1 MQSIQFKRTNVSGK
15 KPTPEQLQVGE
26 VAINLKDHVIFTK
39 DRDHEV
45 VQISVSPE
53 THAALESKVDANK
66 QELDSTIAVNDR
78 NIHAKV
84 DEIKQTTDATIAAN
98 HAEINNK
105 VDVIKRETDA
115 TIEANKNK
123 AASDLAGV
131 KAELSDTINANKN
144 AAAVATQELD
154 TRINK
159 KVDDI
164 KSRTDATIA
173 SNDKAINDK
182 VDLIKTETDRTIA
195 ANKVYAENQLT
206 DTYNNLTGVIA
217 ANKQE
222 AADNVAALTRDVEAK
237 NSAIH
242 SKVDNNKSYTDSEL
256 ARLESRIDAADGS
269 SDGKYIKKHV
279 NTYTDGYLLSKTAN
293 YFDDPSARNLDYF
306 GAFRMNDLAGHIA
319 MILHVP
325 HPSGVNHARGF
336 EFNYGS
342 NPVPTVKTYGY
353 DELGNLSYSHRM
365 YHEGDKPTPAEIGVY
380 SKAEID
386 RLFQK
391 TLNFGI
397 EGGWFKLGTLTMP
410 QQHGRT
416 AKIRLVGGNGYN
428 VGMNGQANIIELV
441 IRCGNNSPKGVVFNA
456 YYSIWYHEQHFCA
469 IPTDGDN
476 YDLYAY
482 YGAHTGF
489 VLAEYQV
496 SSGGVSL
503 NLLDTPEYL
512 GGEKPVA
519 DEIFDALNISSF
531 NNFSN
536 RGTLNFAGNHQGQY
550 DIEHLNEQPTN
561 AKKMLRRF
569 RSSAPATIWHETVD
583 DNAYRLAT
591 GYEDTNQELLLTAT
605 SGLHVKKLTLDGG
618 VTGNSGIDI
627 RRGPNESS
635 HFNFMDYR
643 TGQDVRNGWF
653 GFGDGQTKDFIWWND
668 NGQNS
673 INLIENGELH
683 ITGGKGQKIVM
694 NSEVALSENARLAVK
709 GGNYGLI
716 LRNDGSSFHI
726 LTTDLKDSFGSW
738 NNRRPFSYDFADGGL
753 YLGGTETAR
762 CLHLGIDGS
771 TRLEDNLFF
780 KAGSRQSMDYL
791 EFVHWGASN
800 VGRNNVLSLRD
811 SKGFFAEFERKGD
824 NTIQN
829 TFFGKLKVN
838 RGSDAITVNAPTDS
852 ESVYVK
858 GTCNDVDNW
867 YIGKGGADNGL
878 AFYSYKSNAAIYLT
892 NNGEVSLAPQ
902 NTAVV
907 NVNRDRMHINGTQW
921 VANQPHVWGNQWQ
934 TEAPIFVDFGTG
946 IPNDTYMPIIKAR
959 SQITGGYATK
969 ADFGIYRHGAVDT
982 WGDAVIRVGSA
993 ESGDSSHP
1001 NAIYTFRAN
1010 GDFKAPAGLRAGV
1023 NLGVGTDPVLGGH
1036 SIAIGD
1042 NDTGLMWGGDGRINL
1057 LANGQHIASWGVFHQ
1072 EHPGLWSVGAGFW
1085 TEVDKAII
1093 SHGHLIQANDSYS
1106 TYVRDIY
1113 IRSDIRVKKDLV
1125 KFENASKTLSKIN
1138 GYKYLQKRG
1147 TNEDGSERWEE
1158 NAGLIAQ
1165 EVQAILPELVE
1176 GDPDSENLLRLNYNG
1191 VVGLNTAAINEHTEE
1206 IALLKEENNRL
1217 KEENKILHD
1226 RLAAIEAKLFG

>member
-26 VAINLKDHVIFTK
+26 LALQLADHVIYTK

-123 AASDLAGV
+123 AASNLAGV

-164 KSRTDATIA
+164 KSRTDATIV
-173 SNDKAINDK
+173 SNHKAINDK
-182 VDLIKTETDRTIA
+182 VDLIKAETDRTIA

-237 NSAIH
+237 NTAIH

-269 SDGKYIKKHV
+269 ADGKYIKKHV

-293 YFDDPSARNLDYF
+293 YFDDPNARNLDYF

-336 EFNYGS
+336 EFTYGS
-342 NPVPTVKTYGY
+342 NPVHTVRTYGY
-353 DELGNLSYSHRM
+353 DELGHLAYSHRM
-365 YHEGDKPTPAEIGVY
+365 YHEGDKPSPSELNVY
-380 SKAEID
+380 SKQEID
-386 RLFQK
+386 RMFQK
-391 TLNFGI
+391 TIDFGS
-397 EGGWFKLGTLTMP
+397 ESGWFKIATVYLP
-410 QQHGRT
+410 QNYGRS

-428 VGMNGQANIIELV
+428 VGQTGQCNIIELV
-441 IRCGNNSPKGVVFNA
+441 LRTGNDSPKGINIVAYHHISGYDNLFCAINTSNDNYDIYA
-456 YYSIWYHEQHFCA
+456 YYSQH
-469 IPTDGDN
+469 TS
-476 YDLYAY
+476 L
-482 YGAHTGF
+482 
-489 VLAEYQV
+489 VLVEYQA
-496 SSGGVSL
+496 SSDV
-503 NLLDTPEYL
+503 NLTVLDRPEYV
-512 GGEKPVA
+512 GEKPVA
-519 DEIFDALNISSF
+519 EHIFDAYTIRSF
-531 NNFSN
+531 NSFSN

-550 DIEHLNEQPTN
+550 DIEHLNEQQTN
-561 AKKMLRRF
+561 SKKMLRRF

-605 SGLHVKKLTLDGG
+605 TGLHVKRLTLDGG
-618 VTGNSGIDI
+618 AAGGNAGIDI

-653 GFGDGQTKDFIWWND
+653 GFGDLTTKDFIWWND

-716 LRNDGSSFHI
+716 FRNDGTGFHI
-726 LTTDLKDSFGSW
+726 LTTDLKDSFGNW
-738 NNRRPFSYDFADGGL
+738 NNRRPFSYNFDDGGL

-780 KAGSRQSMDYL
+780 KAGSRQSMDYMEL
-791 EFVHWGASN
+791 VHWGASN
-800 VGRNNVLSLRD
+800 TGRNNVLSLRD
-811 SKGFFAEFERKGD
+811 SKGFFAEFERLGD
-824 NTIQN
+824 NTIKN

-838 RGSDAITVNAPTDS
+838 RGSDAITINAETGDS
-852 ESVYVK
+852 SVYLL
-858 GTCNDVDNW
+858 GTCADNNNW

-878 AFYSYKSNAAIYLT
+878 AFYSYATNAAVNIT
-892 NNGEVSLAPQ
+892 NAGDIALSPKGIEMTHVNNVRFYVHGERW
-902 NTAVV
+902 TASQSGGW
-907 NVNRDRMHINGTQW
+907 NDQW
-921 VANQPHVWGNQWQ
+921 GL
-934 TEAPIFVDFGTG
+934 EAPIFVDHGYVG
-946 IPNDTYMPIIKAR
+946 PDSYYPIIKGR
-959 SQITGGYATK
+959 SFITNQGYTTAV
-969 ADFGIYRHGAVDT
+969 DFGLRRVPQN
-982 WGDAVIRVGSA
+982 WGQAIIRVGSA
-993 ESGDSSHP
+993 ENSPAAGHP
-1001 NAIYTFRAN
+1001 QAVFEFHHDGTFYSPGN
-1010 GDFKAPAGLRAGV
+1010 GNF
-1023 NLGVGTDPVLGGH
+1023 
-1036 SIAIGD
+1036 
-1042 NDTGLMWGGDGRINL
+1042 ND
-1057 LANGQHIASWGVFHQ
+1057 V
-1072 EHPGLWSVGAGFW
+1072 
-1085 TEVDKAII
+1085 
-1093 SHGHLIQANDSYS
+1093 
-1106 TYVRDIY
+1106 Y
-1113 IRSDIRVKKDLV
+1113 IRSDGRL
-1125 KFENASKTLSKIN
+1125 KIN
-1138 GYKYLQKRG
+1138 V
-1147 TNEDGSERWEE
+1147 EDYEE
-1158 NAGLIAQ
+1158 NAVDKVNKLKVKTYDKVKSLNDREVIGHEIGIIAQ
-1165 EVQAILPELVE
+1165 DLQEVLPEAVKTAKI
-1176 GDPDSENLLRLNYNG
+1176 G
-1191 VVGLNTAAINEHTEE
+1191 GLDNPEE
-1206 IALLKEENNRL
+1206 ILTISNSAVNALLIKAVQEMS
-1217 KEENKILHD
+1217 EENKLLRE
-1226 RLAAIEAKLFG
+1226 RLAAIEAKLG

>member
-182 VDLIKTETDRTIA
+182 VDLIKAETDRTIA

-237 NSAIH
+237 NTAIH

-293 YFDDPSARNLDYF
+293 YFDDPNARNLDYF
-306 GAFRMNDLAGHIA
+306 GAFRMNDLAGHIDLA
-319 MILHVP
+319 LHVP

-336 EFNYGS
+336 EFTYGS
-342 NPVPTVKTYGY
+342 NPHATVRTYGY

-365 YHEGDKPTPAEIGVY
+365 YHEGDKPTPAEIGAY

-386 RLFQK
+386 RMFQK
-391 TLNFGI
+391 TINFGV
-397 EGGWFKLGTLTMP
+397 ETGWFKIATAFIP
-410 QQHGRT
+410 QNDGRSL
-416 AKIRLVGGNGYN
+416 KIRLIGGNGWN
-428 VGMNGQANIIELV
+428 VGQTGQCNIIELV
-441 IRCGNNSPKGVVFNA
+441 IRTSNGYPKGINFVA
-456 YYSIWYHEQHFCA
+456 YHHVSGYENQFCA
-469 IPTDGDN
+469 INTSDDT
-476 YDLYAY
+476 YDIYACY
-482 YGAHTGF
+482 FEFTNM
-489 VLAEYQV
+489 VMAEYQA
-496 SSGGVSL
+496 SSDV
-503 NLLDTPEYL
+503 NLTVLDRPEYV
-512 GGEKPVA
+512 GEKPVA
-519 DEIFDALNISSF
+519 DHIYDAYTIYSF
-531 NNFSN
+531 NSFSN
-536 RGTLNFAGNHQGQY
+536 RGTLNFGGNHQGQY
-550 DIEHLNEQPTN
+550 DIEHLNEQQTN

-569 RSSAPATIWHETVD
+569 RSSAPATIWHESVD
-583 DNAYRLAT
+583 DQNYRLAT
-591 GYEDTNQELLLTAT
+591 GYTDVTQQLLLSAVT
-605 SGLHVKKLTLDGG
+605 GLHIRRLTIDGG
-618 VTGNSGIDI
+618 LGSGSNAGIDI
-627 RRGPNESS
+627 RRGPNEAS

-653 GFGDGQTKDFIWWND
+653 GFGDLTTKDFIWWND

-716 LRNDGSSFHI
+716 LRNDGSNFHI
-726 LTTDLKDSFGSW
+726 LTTDLKDSFGNW
-738 NNRRPFSYDFADGGL
+738 NNRRPFSYNFDDGGL
-753 YLGGTETAR
+753 YLGGTETSR

-780 KAGSRQSMDYL
+780 KAGSRQSMDYMEL
-791 EFVHWGASN
+791 VHWGASN
-800 VGRNNVLSLRD
+800 TGRNNVLSLRD
-811 SKGFFAEFERKGD
+811 SKGFLADFERVGGTNGVK
-824 NTIQN
+824 TR
-829 TFFGKLKVN
+829 FFGETFTDGTLYLNQMNNSSERFHINNWGNSEAGRAAVMEVGDSKGYHFYTERRTDNSLTFDVAGTFTVH
-838 RGSDAITVNAPTDS
+838 GSSGITIKNSAGARHIWFKDDS
-852 ESVYVK
+852 ESEKAVIWATDEGILHIRNNYGGSFSHHFQGAMILAGERVPYNSEYALIRGNISGGAWVDWRDRPAGLLVDCQDSRNQAYNIWKATHWGEQHIAAMGVHAGGGNPHVVLHVGGSDYAFGFNGDFTAGAAVY
-858 GTCNDVDNW
+858 CNDV
-867 YIGKGGADNGL
+867 
-878 AFYSYKSNAAIYLT
+878 
-892 NNGEVSLAPQ
+892 
-902 NTAVV
+902 
-907 NVNRDRMHINGTQW
+907 
-921 VANQPHVWGNQWQ
+921 
-934 TEAPIFVDFGTG
+934 
-946 IPNDTYMPIIKAR
+946 
-959 SQITGGYATK
+959 
-969 ADFGIYRHGAVDT
+969 
-982 WGDAVIRVGSA
+982 
-993 ESGDSSHP
+993 
-1001 NAIYTFRAN
+1001 
-1010 GDFKAPAGLRAGV
+1010 
-1023 NLGVGTDPVLGGH
+1023 
-1036 SIAIGD
+1036 
-1042 NDTGLMWGGDGRINL
+1042 
-1057 LANGQHIASWGVFHQ
+1057 
-1072 EHPGLWSVGAGFW
+1072 
-1085 TEVDKAII
+1085 
-1093 SHGHLIQANDSYS
+1093 
-1106 TYVRDIY
+1106 Y
-1113 IRSDIRVKKDLV
+1113 IRSDRRL
-1125 KFENASKTLSKIN
+1125 KIN
-1138 GYKYLQKRG
+1138 V
-1147 TNEDGSERWEE
+1147 EDYEE
-1158 NAGLIAQ
+1158 NAVDKVNKLKVKTYDKVKSLSDREVIAHEIGIIAQ
-1165 EVQAILPELVE
+1165 DLQEVLPEAVKSSKIGNL
-1176 GDPDSENLLRLNYNG
+1176 DNPD
-1191 VVGLNTAAINEHTEE
+1191 E
-1206 IALLKEENNRL
+1206 ILTISNSAVNALLIKAIQEMS
-1217 KEENKILHD
+1217 EENKILRE
-1226 RLAAIEAKLFG
+1226 RLAAIEAKLG

>member
-1 MQSIQFKRTNVSGK
+1 MQSIQFKRTNVAGK

-164 KSRTDATIA
+164 KSRTDATIV
-173 SNDKAINDK
+173 SNHKAINDK
-182 VDLIKTETDRTIA
+182 VDLIKAETDRTIA
-195 ANKVYAENQLT
+195 ANHAYAENQLT

-222 AADNVAALTRDVEAK
+222 AADSVAALTRDVEAK

-269 SDGKYIKKHV
+269 ADGKYIKKHV

-336 EFNYGS
+336 EFTYGS
-342 NPVPTVKTYGY
+342 NPVHTVRTYGY
-353 DELGNLSYSHRM
+353 DELGHLAYSHRM
-365 YHEGDKPTPAEIGVY
+365 YHEGDKPSPSELNVY
-380 SKAEID
+380 SKQEVD
-386 RLFQK
+386 RMFQK
-391 TLNFGI
+391 TIDFGS
-397 EGGWFKLGTLTMP
+397 ESGWFKIATVYLP
-410 QQHGRT
+410 QNYGRS
-416 AKIRLVGGNGYN
+416 AKIRLVGGNGWN
-428 VGMNGQANIIELV
+428 VGQTGQCNIIELV
-441 IRCGNNSPKGVVFNA
+441 IRNGNGSPKGINFVAYHHVSGYDNQFCAINTSDDTYDIYA
-456 YYSIWYHEQHFCA
+456 YYSEFTNI
-469 IPTDGDN
+469 
-476 YDLYAY
+476 
-482 YGAHTGF
+482 
-489 VLAEYQV
+489 VMAEYQA
-496 SSGGVSL
+496 SSYV
-503 NLLDTPEYL
+503 NLTVLDRPEYV
-512 GGEKPVA
+512 GEKPVA
-519 DEIFDALNISSF
+519 DHIYDAYTIRSF
-531 NNFSN
+531 NSFSN

-550 DIEHLNEQPTN
+550 DIEHMNEQPTN

-569 RSSAPATIWHETVD
+569 RSSAVATIWHETVD
-583 DNAYRLAT
+583 DQNYRLAT
-591 GYEDTNQELLLTAT
+591 GGTDSGQQLLLSSGT
-605 SGLHVKKLTLDGG
+605 GLHIRRLTIDGG
-618 VTGNSGIDI
+618 LGSGSNAGIDI

-653 GFGDGQTKDFIWWND
+653 GFGDLTTKDFIWWND

-673 INLIENGELH
+673 INLIEDGELH

-709 GGNYGLI
+709 GGNYGLM

-753 YLGGTETAR
+753 YLGGTATAR

-780 KAGSRQSMDYL
+780 KAGSRQSMDYMEL
-791 EFVHWGASN
+791 VHWGASN
-800 VGRNNVLSLRD
+800 TGRNNVLSLRD
-811 SKGFFAEFERKGD
+811 SKGFFAEFERLGD
-824 NTIQN
+824 NTIKN

-838 RGSDAITVNAPTDS
+838 RGSDAIIMNAETGDS
-852 ESVYVK
+852 SIYLL
-858 GTCNDVDNW
+858 GTCADNNNW

-878 AFYSYKSNAAIYLT
+878 AFYSYATNAAINIT
-892 NNGEVSLAPQ
+892 NAGDIALSPKGVEMTHVNNVRFYVHGERW
-902 NTAVV
+902 TASQSGGW
-907 NVNRDRMHINGTQW
+907 NDQW
-921 VANQPHVWGNQWQ
+921 GL
-934 TEAPIFVDFGTG
+934 EAPIFVDHGYVS
-946 IPNDTYMPIIKAR
+946 PDCYYPIIKGR
-959 SQITGGYATK
+959 SLITNQGYTTAV
-969 ADFGIYRHGAVDT
+969 DFGLRRVPNN
-982 WGDAVIRVGSA
+982 WGQAVIRVGSA
-993 ESGDSSHP
+993 EASPAAGHP
-1001 NAIYTFRAN
+1001 QAVFEFHHDGTFYSPGN
-1010 GDFKAPAGLRAGV
+1010 GNF
-1023 NLGVGTDPVLGGH
+1023 
-1036 SIAIGD
+1036 
-1042 NDTGLMWGGDGRINL
+1042 ND
-1057 LANGQHIASWGVFHQ
+1057 V
-1072 EHPGLWSVGAGFW
+1072 
-1085 TEVDKAII
+1085 
-1093 SHGHLIQANDSYS
+1093 
-1106 TYVRDIY
+1106 Y
-1113 IRSDIRVKKDLV
+1113 IRSDRRL
-1125 KFENASKTLSKIN
+1125 KIN
-1138 GYKYLQKRG
+1138 V
-1147 TNEDGSERWEE
+1147 EDYEE
-1158 NAGLIAQ
+1158 NAVDKVNKLKVKTYDKVKSLNDREVIGHEIGIIAQ
-1165 EVQAILPELVE
+1165 DLQEVLPEAVKTAKI
-1176 GDPDSENLLRLNYNG
+1176 G
-1191 VVGLNTAAINEHTEE
+1191 GLDNPEE
-1206 IALLKEENNRL
+1206 ILTISNSAVNALLIKAIQEMS
-1217 KEENKILHD
+1217 EENKILRE
-1226 RLAAIEAKLFG
+1226 RLAAIEAKLG

>member
-26 VAINLKDHVIFTK
+26 IAIQLADHVIFTK

-84 DEIKQTTDATIAAN
+84 DEIKQTTDSTIAAN

-115 TIEANKNK
+115 TIEANKNA

-131 KAELSDTINANKN
+131 KAELSDTINVNKN

-182 VDLIKTETDRTIA
+182 VDLIKAETDRTIA

-237 NSAIH
+237 NTAIH

-269 SDGKYIKKHV
+269 ADGKYIKKHV

-293 YFDDPSARNLDYF
+293 YFDDPNARNLDYF

-336 EFNYGS
+336 EFTYGS
-342 NPVPTVKTYGY
+342 NPVHTVRTYGY
-353 DELGNLSYSHRM
+353 DELGHLAYSHRM
-365 YHEGDKPTPAEIGVY
+365 YHEGDKPSPSELNVY
-380 SKAEID
+380 SKQEVD
-386 RLFQK
+386 RMFQK
-391 TLNFGI
+391 TIDFGS
-397 EGGWFKLGTLTMP
+397 ESGWFKIATVYLP
-410 QQHGRT
+410 QNYGRS

-428 VGMNGQANIIELV
+428 VGQTGQCNIIELV
-441 IRCGNNSPKGVVFNA
+441 IRTGNDSPKGINIVA
-456 YYSIWYHEQHFCA
+456 YHHISGYDNQFCA
-469 IPTDGDN
+469 INTSNDN
-476 YDLYAY
+476 YDIYAQY
-482 YGAHTGF
+482 SQHTSL
-489 VLAEYQV
+489 VLVEYQA
-496 SSGGVSL
+496 SSDV
-503 NLLDTPEYL
+503 NLTVLDRPEYV
-512 GGEKPVA
+512 GEKPVA
-519 DEIFDALNISSF
+519 DHIYDAYTIRSF
-531 NNFSN
+531 NSFSN

-550 DIEHLNEQPTN
+550 DIEHLNEQQTN
-561 AKKMLRRF
+561 SKKMLRRF
-569 RSSAPATIWHETVD
+569 RSCAPATIWHETVD

-653 GFGDGQTKDFIWWND
+653 GFGDGTTKDFIWWND

-673 INLIENGELH
+673 INLIEDGELH

-709 GGNYGLI
+709 GGNYGLM

-738 NNRRPFSYDFADGGL
+738 NNRRPFSYEFANGGL

-780 KAGSRQSMDYL
+780 KAGSRQSMDYMEL
-791 EFVHWGASN
+791 VHWGASN
-800 VGRNNVLSLRD
+800 TGRNNVLSLRD
-811 SKGFFAEFERKGD
+811 SKGFLAEFERLGD
-824 NTIQN
+824 NTIKN

-838 RGSDAITVNAPTDS
+838 RGSDAIIMNAETGDS
-852 ESVYVK
+852 SIYLL
-858 GTCNDVDNW
+858 GTCADNNNW

-878 AFYSYKSNAAIYLT
+878 AFYSYATNAAINIT
-892 NNGEVSLAPQ
+892 NAGDIALSPKGVEMTHVNNVRFYVHGERW
-902 NTAVV
+902 TASQSGGW
-907 NVNRDRMHINGTQW
+907 NDQW
-921 VANQPHVWGNQWQ
+921 GL
-934 TEAPIFVDFGTG
+934 EAPIFVDHGYVG
-946 IPNDTYMPIIKAR
+946 PDSYYPIIKGR
-959 SQITGGYATK
+959 SLITNQGYTTAV
-969 ADFGIYRHGAVDT
+969 DFGLRRVPQN
-982 WGDAVIRVGSA
+982 WGQAVIRVGSA
-993 ESGDSSHP
+993 ENSPAAGHP
-1001 NAIYTFRAN
+1001 QAVFEFHHDGTFYSPGN
-1010 GDFKAPAGLRAGV
+1010 GNF
-1023 NLGVGTDPVLGGH
+1023 
-1036 SIAIGD
+1036 
-1042 NDTGLMWGGDGRINL
+1042 ND
-1057 LANGQHIASWGVFHQ
+1057 V
-1072 EHPGLWSVGAGFW
+1072 
-1085 TEVDKAII
+1085 
-1093 SHGHLIQANDSYS
+1093 
-1106 TYVRDIY
+1106 Y
-1113 IRSDIRVKKDLV
+1113 IRSDRRL
-1125 KFENASKTLSKIN
+1125 KIN
-1138 GYKYLQKRG
+1138 V
-1147 TNEDGSERWEE
+1147 EDYEE
-1158 NAGLIAQ
+1158 NAVDKVNKLKVKTYDKVKSLNDREVIGHEIGIIAQ
-1165 EVQAILPELVE
+1165 DLQEVLPEAVK
-1176 GDPDSENLLRLNYNG
+1176 
-1191 VVGLNTAAINEHTEE
+1191 TAKIGGFDNPEE
-1206 IALLKEENNRL
+1206 ILTISNSAVNALLIKAVQEMS
-1217 KEENKILHD
+1217 EENKLLRE

>member
-164 KSRTDATIA
+164 KSRTDATIV
-173 SNDKAINDK
+173 SNHKAINDK
-182 VDLIKTETDRTIA
+182 VDLIKAETDRTIA
-195 ANKVYAENQLT
+195 ANHAYAENQLT

-237 NSAIH
+237 NTAIH

-269 SDGKYIKKHV
+269 ADGKYIKKHV

-293 YFDDPSARNLDYF
+293 YFDDPNARNLDYF

-336 EFNYGS
+336 EFTYGS
-342 NPVPTVKTYGY
+342 NPVHTVRTYGY
-353 DELGNLSYSHRM
+353 DELGHLAYSHRM
-365 YHEGDKPTPAEIGVY
+365 YHEGDKPSPSELNVY
-380 SKAEID
+380 SKQEID
-386 RLFQK
+386 RMFQK
-391 TLNFGI
+391 TIDFGS
-397 EGGWFKLGTLTMP
+397 ESGWFKIATVYLP
-410 QQHGRT
+410 QNYGRS
-416 AKIRLVGGNGYN
+416 AKIRLVGGNGWN
-428 VGMNGQANIIELV
+428 VGQTGQCNIIELV
-441 IRCGNNSPKGVVFNA
+441 LRTGNDSPKGINIVAYHHISGYDNLFCAINTSNDNYDIYA
-456 YYSIWYHEQHFCA
+456 YYSQH
-469 IPTDGDN
+469 TS
-476 YDLYAY
+476 L
-482 YGAHTGF
+482 
-489 VLAEYQV
+489 VLVEYQASTDV
-496 SSGGVSL
+496 
-503 NLLDTPEYL
+503 NLTVLDRPEYV
-512 GGEKPVA
+512 GEKPVA
-519 DEIFDALNISSF
+519 EHIFDAYTIRSF
-531 NNFSN
+531 NSFSN

-550 DIEHLNEQPTN
+550 DIEHLNEQSTN

-780 KAGSRQSMDYL
+780 KAGSRQSMDYMEL
-791 EFVHWGASN
+791 VHWGASN

-811 SKGFFAEFERKGD
+811 SKGFLAEFERKGD

-921 VANQPHVWGNQWQ
+921 VANQPHGWGNQWQ

-946 IPNDTYMPIIKAR
+946 VPNDTYMPIIKAR
-959 SQITGGYATK
+959 SQIAGGYATK
-969 ADFGIYRHGAVDT
+969 ADFGIYRHGTDT

-1042 NDTGLMWGGDGRINL
+1042 NDTGLVWGGDGRINMF
-1057 LANGQHIASWGVFHQ
+1057 ANGQHIASWSTMYQ
-1072 EHPGLWSVGAGFW
+1072 EHPGLWGSHGALW

-1093 SHGHLIQANDSYS
+1093 SHGHLVQANDNYS

-1125 KFENASKTLSKIN
+1125 KFENASQTLSKIN

-1147 TNEDGSERWEE
+1147 LNEDGSERWEE

-1191 VVGLNTAAINEHTEE
+1191 VIGLNTAAINEHTEE
-1206 IALLKEENNRL
+1206 IALLKEEN
-1217 KEENKILHD
+1217 KILRD

>member
-1 MQSIQFKRTNVSGK
+1 MQSIQFKRTNVAGK

-182 VDLIKTETDRTIA
+182 VDLIKAETDRTIA

-237 NSAIH
+237 NTAIH

-269 SDGKYIKKHV
+269 ADGKYIKKHV

-293 YFDDPSARNLDYF
+293 YFDDPNARNLDYF

-336 EFNYGS
+336 EFTYGS
-342 NPVPTVKTYGY
+342 NPVHTVRTYGY
-353 DELGNLSYSHRM
+353 DELGHLAYSHRM
-365 YHEGDKPTPAEIGVY
+365 YHEGDKPSPSELNVY
-380 SKAEID
+380 SKQEVD
-386 RLFQK
+386 RMFQK
-391 TLNFGI
+391 TINFGT
-397 EGGWFKLGTLTMP
+397 ESGWFKIATAFIP
-410 QQHGRT
+410 QNDGRSL
-416 AKIRLVGGNGYN
+416 KIRLIGGNGWN
-428 VGMNGQANIIELV
+428 VGQTGQCNIIELV
-441 IRCGNNSPKGVVFNA
+441 IRNGNGSPKGINFVAYHHISGYDNQFCAINTSDDTYDIYA
-456 YYSIWYHEQHFCA
+456 YYSEF
-469 IPTDGDN
+469 TN
-476 YDLYAY
+476 M
-482 YGAHTGF
+482 
-489 VLAEYQV
+489 VMAEYQA
-496 SSGGVSL
+496 SSDV
-503 NLLDTPEYL
+503 NLTVFDRPEYV
-512 GGEKPVA
+512 GEKPVA
-519 DEIFDALNISSF
+519 EHIFDAYTIRSF
-531 NNFSN
+531 NSFSN

-550 DIEHLNEQPTN
+550 DIEHMNEQPTN

-569 RSSAPATIWHETVD
+569 RSSAIATIWHETVD

-653 GFGDGQTKDFIWWND
+653 GFGDGTTKDFIWWND

-673 INLIENGELH
+673 INLIEDGELH

-780 KAGSRQSMDYL
+780 KAGSRQSMDYMEL
-791 EFVHWGASN
+791 VHWGASN
-800 VGRNNVLSLRD
+800 TGRNNVLSLRD
-811 SKGFFAEFERKGD
+811 SKGFFAEFERLGD
-824 NTIQN
+824 NTIKN

-838 RGSDAITVNAPTDS
+838 RGSDAIVMNAETGDS
-852 ESVYVK
+852 SIYLL
-858 GTCNDVDNW
+858 GTCADNNNW

-878 AFYSYKSNAAIYLT
+878 AFYSYATNAAINIT
-892 NNGEVSLAPQ
+892 NAGDIALSPKGVEMTHVNNVRFYVHGERW
-902 NTAVV
+902 TASQSGGWG
-907 NVNRDRMHINGTQW
+907 DQW
-921 VANQPHVWGNQWQ
+921 GL
-934 TEAPIFVDFGTG
+934 EAPIFVDHGYVG
-946 IPNDTYMPIIKAR
+946 PDSYYPIIKGR
-959 SQITGGYATK
+959 SLITNQGYTTAV
-969 ADFGIYRHGAVDT
+969 DFGMRRVPQN
-982 WGDAVIRVGSA
+982 WGQAIIRVGSA
-993 ESGDSSHP
+993 EASPAAGHP
-1001 NAIYTFRAN
+1001 QAVFEFHHDGTFYSPGN
-1010 GDFKAPAGLRAGV
+1010 GNF
-1023 NLGVGTDPVLGGH
+1023 
-1036 SIAIGD
+1036 
-1042 NDTGLMWGGDGRINL
+1042 ND
-1057 LANGQHIASWGVFHQ
+1057 V
-1072 EHPGLWSVGAGFW
+1072 
-1085 TEVDKAII
+1085 
-1093 SHGHLIQANDSYS
+1093 
-1106 TYVRDIY
+1106 Y
-1113 IRSDIRVKKDLV
+1113 IRSDGRL
-1125 KFENASKTLSKIN
+1125 KIN
-1138 GYKYLQKRG
+1138 V
-1147 TNEDGSERWEE
+1147 EDYEE
-1158 NAGLIAQ
+1158 NAVDKVNKLKVKTYDKVKSLNDREVIGHEIGIIAQ
-1165 EVQAILPELVE
+1165 DLQEVLPEAVKTAKI
-1176 GDPDSENLLRLNYNG
+1176 G
-1191 VVGLNTAAINEHTEE
+1191 GLDNPEE
-1206 IALLKEENNRL
+1206 ILTISNSAVNALLIKAVQEMS
-1217 KEENKILHD
+1217 EENKLLRE
-1226 RLAAIEAKLFG
+1226 RLAAIEAKLG

>member
-84 DEIKQTTDATIAAN
+84 DEIKQTTDSTIAAN

-293 YFDDPSARNLDYF
+293 YFDDPNARNLDYF
-306 GAFRMNDLAGHIA
+306 GAFRMNDLAGHLA
-319 MILHVP
+319 LALHVP
-325 HPSGVNHARGF
+325 HPSGLNHSRGF
-336 EFNYGS
+336 DFTYGS
-342 NPVPTVKTYGY
+342 NVVPTVKTYGY
-353 DELGNLSYSHRM
+353 DELGHLAYSHRM
-365 YHEGDKPTPAEIGVY
+365 YHEGDKPTPAEIGAY

-386 RLFQK
+386 RMFQK
-391 TLNFGI
+391 TINFGVAT
-397 EGGWFKLGTLTMP
+397 GWFKIATAFIP
-410 QQHGRT
+410 QNDGRSL
-416 AKIRLVGGNGYN
+416 KIRLTGGNGWN
-428 VGMNGQANIIELV
+428 VGQTGQCNIIELV
-441 IRCGNNSPKGVVFNA
+441 IRTSNGSPKGINFVA
-456 YYSIWYHEQHFCA
+456 YHHVSGYENQFCA
-469 IPTDGDN
+469 INTGDDT
-476 YDLYAY
+476 YDIYAY
-482 YGAHTGF
+482 YFEFTNM
-489 VLAEYQV
+489 VMAEYQA
-496 SSGGVSL
+496 SSDV
-503 NLLDTPEYL
+503 NLTVLDRPEYV
-512 GGEKPVA
+512 GDKPVA
-519 DEIFDALNISSF
+519 DHIYDAYTIHSF
-531 NNFSN
+531 NSFSN

-550 DIEHLNEQPTN
+550 DIEHMNEQPTN

-591 GYEDTNQELLLTAT
+591 GYKDTNQELLLTAT

-618 VTGNSGIDI
+618 VTGNAGIDI
-627 RRGPNESS
+627 RRGPNEAS

-653 GFGDGQTKDFIWWND
+653 GFGDLTTKDFIWWND

-673 INLIENGELH
+673 LNLLENGELQ
-683 ITGGKGQKIVM
+683 ISGGKGQKIVM
-694 NSEVALSENARLAVK
+694 NSEVALSENARLAVR
-709 GGNYGLI
+709 GGNYGVI
-716 LRNDGSSFHI
+716 FRNDGTNFHL
-726 LTTDLKDSFGSW
+726 LTTNLKDSFGNW
-738 NNRRPFSYDFADGGL
+738 NNRRPFSYDFSTGGL
-753 YLGGTETAR
+753 DLGGTDTAR
-762 CLHLGIDGS
+762 CLYLGIDGS
-771 TRLEDNLFF
+771 TRIEDNLVFR
-780 KAGSRQSMDYL
+780 AGSRQSMDYL

-800 VGRNNVLSLRD
+800 TGRNNVLSLRD
-811 SKGFFAEFERKGD
+811 SKGFLAEFERKGD

-829 TFFGKLKVN
+829 TFFGRFKVN
-838 RGSDAITVNAPTDS
+838 GESNVITVNAPTDS
-852 ESVYVK
+852 DAVYVK

-867 YIGKGGADNGL
+867 YIGKVGAGDGL
-878 AFYSYKSNAAIYLT
+878 VFCSYKTNAAVHLT
-892 NNGEVSLAPQ
+892 DNGEVLLAPQ
-902 NTAVV
+902 NTAIV
-907 NVNRDRMHINGTQW
+907 NVNRDRIHINATQW
-921 VANQPHVWGNQWQ
+921 VANHSGAWDGQWRE
-934 TEAPIFVDFGTG
+934 EAPIFVDQGSVG
-946 IPNDTYMPIIKAR
+946 EDSYYPLIKGH
-959 SQITGGYATK
+959 SQITGQGYSTK
-969 ADFGIYRHGAVDT
+969 VDFGLRRTPQT
-982 WGDAVIRVGSA
+982 WGQAVIRVGSA
-993 ESGDSSHP
+993 ENSPASGHPQGVFEFHSSGMFYCP
-1001 NAIYTFRAN
+1001 FIQTPR
-1010 GDFKAPAGLRAGV
+1010 
-1023 NLGVGTDPVLGGH
+1023 LGVGTIPVWGGA

-1042 NDTGLMWGGDGRINL
+1042 NDTGLAHGGDGRINL
-1057 LANGQHIASWGVFHQ
+1057 MANGQHIASWGTMYQ
-1072 EHPGLWSVGAGFW
+1072 EHSGLWGSHGGLW

-1093 SHGHLIQANDSYS
+1093 SHGHLVQANDNYS

-1125 KFENASKTLSKIN
+1125 KFENASQTLSKIN

-1191 VVGLNTAAINEHTEE
+1191 VIGLITAAINEHTEE

>member
-237 NSAIH
+237 NTAIH

-269 SDGKYIKKHV
+269 ADGKYIKKHV

-293 YFDDPSARNLDYF
+293 YFDDPNARNLDYF

-336 EFNYGS
+336 EFTYGS
-342 NPVPTVKTYGY
+342 NPVHTVRTYGY
-353 DELGNLSYSHRM
+353 DELGHLAYSHRM
-365 YHEGDKPTPAEIGVY
+365 YHEGDKPSPSELNVY
-380 SKAEID
+380 SKQEVD
-386 RLFQK
+386 RMFQK
-391 TLNFGI
+391 TIDFGS
-397 EGGWFKLGTLTMP
+397 ESGWFKIATVYLP
-410 QQHGRT
+410 QNYGRS

-428 VGMNGQANIIELV
+428 VGQTGQCNIIELV
-441 IRCGNNSPKGVVFNA
+441 LRTGNDSPKGINIVAYHHISGYDNLFCAINTSNDNYDIYA
-456 YYSIWYHEQHFCA
+456 YYSQH
-469 IPTDGDN
+469 TS
-476 YDLYAY
+476 L
-482 YGAHTGF
+482 
-489 VLAEYQV
+489 VLVEYQA
-496 SSGGVSL
+496 SSDV
-503 NLLDTPEYL
+503 NLTVLDRPEYV
-512 GGEKPVA
+512 GEKPVA
-519 DEIFDALNISSF
+519 EHIFDAYTIRSF
-531 NNFSN
+531 NSFSN

-550 DIEHLNEQPTN
+550 DIEHLNEQQTN

-653 GFGDGQTKDFIWWND
+653 GFGDGTTKDFIWWND

-673 INLIENGELH
+673 INLIEDGELH

-709 GGNYGLI
+709 GGNYGLM

-753 YLGGTETAR
+753 YLGGTATAR

-780 KAGSRQSMDYL
+780 KAGSRQSMDYMEL
-791 EFVHWGASN
+791 VHWGASN
-800 VGRNNVLSLRD
+800 TGRNNVLSLRD
-811 SKGFFAEFERKGD
+811 SKGFFAEFERLGD
-824 NTIQN
+824 NTIKN

-838 RGSDAITVNAPTDS
+838 RGSDAIIMNAESGDS
-852 ESVYVK
+852 SIYLL
-858 GTCNDVDNW
+858 GTCADNNNW

-878 AFYSYKSNAAIYLT
+878 AFYSYATNAAVNIT
-892 NNGEVSLAPQ
+892 NAGDIALSPKGVEMTHVNNVRFYVHGERW
-902 NTAVV
+902 TASQSGGWG
-907 NVNRDRMHINGTQW
+907 DQW
-921 VANQPHVWGNQWQ
+921 GL
-934 TEAPIFVDFGTG
+934 EAPIFVDHGYVG
-946 IPNDTYMPIIKAR
+946 PDSYYPIIKGR
-959 SQITGGYATK
+959 SLITNQGYTTAV
-969 ADFGIYRHGAVDT
+969 DFGMRRVPQN
-982 WGDAVIRVGSA
+982 WGQAIIRVGSA
-993 ESGDSSHP
+993 EASPAAGHP
-1001 NAIYTFRAN
+1001 QAVFEFHHDGTFYSPGN
-1010 GDFKAPAGLRAGV
+1010 GNF
-1023 NLGVGTDPVLGGH
+1023 
-1036 SIAIGD
+1036 
-1042 NDTGLMWGGDGRINL
+1042 ND
-1057 LANGQHIASWGVFHQ
+1057 V
-1072 EHPGLWSVGAGFW
+1072 
-1085 TEVDKAII
+1085 
-1093 SHGHLIQANDSYS
+1093 
-1106 TYVRDIY
+1106 Y
-1113 IRSDIRVKKDLV
+1113 IRSDGRL
-1125 KFENASKTLSKIN
+1125 KIN
-1138 GYKYLQKRG
+1138 V
-1147 TNEDGSERWEE
+1147 EDYEE
-1158 NAGLIAQ
+1158 NAVDKVNKLKVKTYDKVKSLNDREVIGHEIGIIAQ
-1165 EVQAILPELVE
+1165 DLQEVLPEAVKTAKI
-1176 GDPDSENLLRLNYNG
+1176 G
-1191 VVGLNTAAINEHTEE
+1191 GLDNPEE
-1206 IALLKEENNRL
+1206 ILTISNSAVNALLIKAVQEMS
-1217 KEENKILHD
+1217 EENKLLRE
-1226 RLAAIEAKLFG
+1226 RLAAIEAKLG

>member
-182 VDLIKTETDRTIA
+182 VDLIKAETDRTIA
-195 ANKVYAENQLT
+195 ANKAYAENQLT

-237 NSAIH
+237 NTAIH

-279 NTYTDGYLLSKTAN
+279 NTCTDGYLLSKTAN
-293 YFDDPSARNLDYF
+293 PFDDPSALNLDHF

-336 EFNYGS
+336 EFTYGS
-342 NPVPTVKTYGY
+342 NPVHTVRTYGY
-353 DELGNLSYSHRM
+353 DELGHLAYSHRM
-365 YHEGDKPTPAEIGVY
+365 YHEGDKPTPAEIGAY

-456 YYSIWYHEQHFCA
+456 YYTIWHHEQHFCA

-536 RGTLNFAGNHQGQY
+536 RGTLNFGANGQGQY
-550 DIEHLNEQPTN
+550 DIEHLNEQQTN
-561 AKKMLRRF
+561 AKKKLRRF

-591 GYEDTNQELLLTAT
+591 GYEDTNQELLLTT
-605 SGLHVKKLTLDGG
+605 TGLHIKKLTLDGG
-618 VTGNSGIDI
+618 TGNAGIDI
-627 RRGPNESS
+627 RRGPNEAS

-653 GFGDGQTKDFIWWND
+653 GFGDGQTKDFIWHND

-673 INLIENGELH
+673 INLLEGGELH
-683 ITGGKGQKIVM
+683 ITGGRGQKIVM

-716 LRNDGSSFHI
+716 LRNDGTSFHV
-726 LTTDLKDSFGSW
+726 LTTNLKDSFGTW
-738 NNRRPFSYDFADGGL
+738 NNRRPLSYDFATGGL
-753 YLGGTETAR
+753 DLGGTDTAR

-771 TRLEDNLFF
+771 TRIEDNLVFR
-780 KAGSRQSMDYL
+780 AGSRQSMDYL

-811 SKGFFAEFERKGD
+811 SKGFLAEFERKGD

-829 TFFGKLKVN
+829 TFFGRFKVN

-892 NNGEVSLAPQ
+892 DNGEVLLAPQ
-902 NTAVV
+902 NTAIV
-907 NVNRDRMHINGTQW
+907 NVNRDRIHINGTQW
-921 VANQPHVWGNQWQ
+921 VANQSHGWDNQWLSG
-934 TEAPIFVDFGTG
+934 APIFVDFGTG
-946 IPNDTYMPIIKAR
+946 VPNDSYMPIIKAR
-959 SQITGGYATK
+959 SQIAGGYATK
-969 ADFGIYRHGAVDT
+969 ADFGIYRHGIDA

-993 ESGDSSHP
+993 ESADSSHP
-1001 NAIYTFRAN
+1001 NTVYTFKSDGN
-1010 GDFKAPAGLRAGV
+1010 FKAPIGLRAGV

-1042 NDTGLMWGGDGRINL
+1042 NDTGLVWGGDGRINMV
-1057 LANGQHIASWGVFHQ
+1057 ANGVHIASWSAGYQIHQ
-1072 EHPGLWSVGAGFW
+1072 GLWDTTGALW
-1085 TEVDKAII
+1085 TEIGRAII
-1093 SHGHLIQANDSYS
+1093 SHGHLVQQGDAYS
-1106 TYVRDIY
+1106 TFVRDVY
-1113 IRSDIRVKKDLV
+1113 VRSDIRVKKNLV
-1125 KFENASKTLSKIN
+1125 KFENASEKLSKIN
-1138 GYKYLQKRG
+1138 GYTYMQKRG
-1147 TNEDGSERWEE
+1147 LDEEGNQKWEP

-1191 VVGLNTAAINEHTEE
+1191 VIGLNTAAINEHTEE
-1206 IALLKEENNRL
+1206 IALLKEEN
-1217 KEENKILHD
+1217 KILRD

>member
-84 DEIKQTTDATIAAN
+84 DEIKQTTDSTIAAN

-154 TRINK
+154 THINK

-182 VDLIKTETDRTIA
+182 VDLIKAETDRTIA

-237 NSAIH
+237 NTAIH

-293 YFDDPSARNLDYF
+293 YFADPNARNLDYF

-336 EFNYGS
+336 EFTYGS
-342 NPVPTVKTYGY
+342 NPHATVRTYGY
-353 DELGNLSYSHRM
+353 DELGHLAYSHRM
-365 YHEGDKPTPAEIGVY
+365 YHEGDKPTPAEIGAY

-410 QQHGRT
+410 QQHGRS

-428 VGMNGQANIIELV
+428 VGQNGQANVIELV

-456 YYSIWYHEQHFCA
+456 YYSIWYYEQYFCA

-531 NNFSN
+531 NSFSN
-536 RGTLNFAGNHQGQY
+536 RGTLNFGGNHQGQY
-550 DIEHLNEQPTN
+550 DIEHLNEQQTN
-561 AKKMLRRF
+561 AKKKLRRF
-569 RSSAPATIWHETVD
+569 RSSGPATIWHETVD
-583 DNAYRLAT
+583 DQNYRLAT
-591 GYEDTNQELLLTAT
+591 GYDDVNQQLLLSAA
-605 SGLHVKKLTLDGG
+605 SGLHIRRLTIDGG
-618 VTGNSGIDI
+618 LGSGSNAGIDI
-627 RRGPNESS
+627 RRGPNEAS

-653 GFGDGQTKDFIWWND
+653 GFGDLTTKDFIWWND

-673 INLIENGELH
+673 INLIENGELQ
-683 ITGGKGQKIVM
+683 ISGGKGQKIVM

-716 LRNDGSSFHI
+716 FRNDGSDFHI
-726 LTTDLKDSFGSW
+726 LTTGLGDSFGPW
-738 NNRRPFSYDFADGGL
+738 NTRRPFSYNFADGGL
-753 YLGGTETAR
+753 DLGGTETAR

-780 KAGSRQSMDYL
+780 KAGSRQSMDYMEL
-791 EFVHWGASN
+791 VHWGASN
-800 VGRNNVLSLRD
+800 TGRNNVLSLRD
-811 SKGFFAEFERKGD
+811 SKGFLAEFERLGD
-824 NTIQN
+824 NTIKN

-838 RGSDAITVNAPTDS
+838 RGSDAIIMNAESGDS
-852 ESVYVK
+852 SIYLL
-858 GTCNDVDNW
+858 GTCADNNNW

-878 AFYSYKSNAAIYLT
+878 AFYSYATNAAVNIT
-892 NNGEVSLAPQ
+892 NAGDIALSPKGVEM
-902 NTAVV
+902 T
-907 NVNRDRMHINGTQW
+907 HINNVRFYVHGERWTASQSGAWNDQW
-921 VANQPHVWGNQWQ
+921 GL
-934 TEAPIFVDFGTG
+934 EAPIFVDHGYVA
-946 IPNDTYMPIIKAR
+946 PDCYYPIIKGR
-959 SQITGGYATK
+959 SLITNQGYITAV
-969 ADFGIYRHGAVDT
+969 DFGMRRVPQN
-982 WGDAVIRVGSA
+982 WGQAIIRVGSA
-993 ESGDSSHP
+993 ENSPEAGHP
-1001 NAIYTFRAN
+1001 QAVFEFHHDGTFYSPGN
-1010 GDFKAPAGLRAGV
+1010 GNF
-1023 NLGVGTDPVLGGH
+1023 
-1036 SIAIGD
+1036 
-1042 NDTGLMWGGDGRINL
+1042 ND
-1057 LANGQHIASWGVFHQ
+1057 V
-1072 EHPGLWSVGAGFW
+1072 
-1085 TEVDKAII
+1085 
-1093 SHGHLIQANDSYS
+1093 
-1106 TYVRDIY
+1106 Y
-1113 IRSDIRVKKDLV
+1113 IRSDDRL
-1125 KFENASKTLSKIN
+1125 KIN
-1138 GYKYLQKRG
+1138 KEELEYGAVEKVCRLKVYTYDKVKSIKDRSVIKREAG
-1147 TNEDGSERWEE
+1147 IIAQDLEKELPEAVSKVEVDGSDVLTISNSAV
-1158 NAGLIAQ
+1158 NALLIKAIQ
-1165 EVQAILPELVE
+1165 EM
-1176 GDPDSENLLRLNYNG
+1176 S
-1191 VVGLNTAAINEHTEE
+1191 EE
-1206 IALLKEENNRL
+1206 IKELKTPFFT
-1217 KEENKILHD
+1217 KIA
-1226 RLAAIEAKLFG
+1226 RKISKYFKF

>member
-182 VDLIKTETDRTIA
+182 VDLIKAETDRTIA

-237 NSAIH
+237 NTAIH

-269 SDGKYIKKHV
+269 ADGKYIKKHV

-293 YFDDPSARNLDYF
+293 YFDDPNARNLDYF

-336 EFNYGS
+336 EFTYGS
-342 NPVPTVKTYGY
+342 NPVHTVRTYGY
-353 DELGNLSYSHRM
+353 DELGHLAYSHRM
-365 YHEGDKPTPAEIGVY
+365 YHEGDKPSPSELNVY
-380 SKAEID
+380 SKQEVD
-386 RLFQK
+386 RMFQK
-391 TLNFGI
+391 TINFGV
-397 EGGWFKLGTLTMP
+397 ETGWFKIATAFIP
-410 QQHGRT
+410 QNDGRGL
-416 AKIRLVGGNGYN
+416 KIRLIGGNGWN
-428 VGMNGQANIIELV
+428 VGQTGQCNIIELV
-441 IRCGNNSPKGVVFNA
+441 IRTSNGSPKGINFVA
-456 YYSIWYHEQHFCA
+456 YHHVSGYENQFCA
-469 IPTDGDN
+469 INTGDDT
-476 YDLYAY
+476 YDIYAY
-482 YGAHTGF
+482 YFEYTNM
-489 VLAEYQV
+489 VMAEYQA
-496 SSGGVSL
+496 SSDV
-503 NLLDTPEYL
+503 NLTVFDRPEYV
-512 GGEKPVA
+512 GEKPVA
-519 DEIFDALNISSF
+519 DHIYDAYTIYSF
-531 NNFSN
+531 NTFSN

-550 DIEHLNEQPTN
+550 DIEHMNEQPTN

-569 RSSAPATIWHETVD
+569 RSSAPATIWHESVD
-583 DNAYRLAT
+583 DQNYRLAT
-591 GYEDTNQELLLTAT
+591 GYTDVTQQLLLSAVT
-605 SGLHVKKLTLDGG
+605 GLHIRRLTIDGG
-618 VTGNSGIDI
+618 LGSGSNAGIDI
-627 RRGPNESS
+627 RRGPNEAS

-653 GFGDGQTKDFIWWND
+653 GFGDLTTKDFIWWND

-716 LRNDGSSFHI
+716 FRNDGTSFHI
-726 LTTDLKDSFGSW
+726 LTTDLKDSFGNW
-738 NNRRPFSYDFADGGL
+738 NTRRPFSYDFAEGGL
-753 YLGGTETAR
+753 DLGGTATAR

-771 TRLEDNLFF
+771 TRIEDNMVFRS
-780 KAGSRQSMDYL
+780 GSRQSMDYIEL
-791 EFVHWGASN
+791 IHWGNSN
-800 VGRNNVLSLRD
+800 TGRNNVLSMRD
-811 SKGFFAEFERKGD
+811 SKGFLAEFERVGGTNGVKTRFFGETFTDGTLYLNQMNNSSERFSINNWGNSEVGRAAVMEIGDSKGYHFYTERRTDDTVLFDVSGALTVRGPNGITIKNSTGARHIWFRDASETEKAVIWATDGGILHIRNNHGGPFSHHFKGAMIQLEGRVPYAADQGLIRGEVDGGAYVAWRDRPAGLLVDCQKSIDSAHAVWKAVDWGRQYIAAMDVHCPGDGNNTAAAVLHVQAGEFQFHASGEFNATGNGSFNDVYIRSDRRLKD
-824 NTIQN
+824 NIEDYTGNALSLI
-829 TFFGKLKVN
+829 GKLKVKTY
-838 RGSDAITVNAPTDS
+838 DK
-852 ESVYVK
+852 VK
-858 GTCNDVDNW
+858 SLKDREI
-867 YIGKGGADNGL
+867 IGHE
-878 AFYSYKSNAAIYLT
+878 I
-892 NNGEVSLAPQ
+892 
-902 NTAVV
+902 
-907 NVNRDRMHINGTQW
+907 
-921 VANQPHVWGNQWQ
+921 
-934 TEAPIFVDFGTG
+934 G
-946 IPNDTYMPIIKAR
+946 I
-959 SQITGGYATK
+959 
-969 ADFGIYRHGAVDT
+969 
-982 WGDAVIRVGSA
+982 
-993 ESGDSSHP
+993 
-1001 NAIYTFRAN
+1001 
-1010 GDFKAPAGLRAGV
+1010 
-1023 NLGVGTDPVLGGH
+1023 
-1036 SIAIGD
+1036 
-1042 NDTGLMWGGDGRINL
+1042 
-1057 LANGQHIASWGVFHQ
+1057 
-1072 EHPGLWSVGAGFW
+1072 
-1085 TEVDKAII
+1085 
-1093 SHGHLIQANDSYS
+1093 
-1106 TYVRDIY
+1106 
-1113 IRSDIRVKKDLV
+1113 
-1125 KFENASKTLSKIN
+1125 
-1138 GYKYLQKRG
+1138 
-1147 TNEDGSERWEE
+1147 
-1158 NAGLIAQ
+1158 IAQ
-1165 EVQAILPELVE
+1165 DLQEILPEAVKSSKVGNL
-1176 GDPDSENLLRLNYNG
+1176 DNPDDVLTISNSAVN
-1191 VVGLNTAAINEHTEE
+1191 
-1206 IALLKEENNRL
+1206 ALLIKAIQEMS
-1217 KEENKILHD
+1217 EENKILRE
-1226 RLAAIEAKLFG
+1226 RLAAIEAKLG

>member
-84 DEIKQTTDATIAAN
+84 DEIKQTTDSTIAAN

-173 SNDKAINDK
+173 SNHKAINDK
-182 VDLIKTETDRTIA
+182 VDLIKAETDRTIA
-195 ANKVYAENQLT
+195 ANQAYAENQLT

-222 AADNVAALTRDVEAK
+222 AADSVAALTRDVEAK

-269 SDGKYIKKHV
+269 ADGKYIKKHV

-293 YFDDPSARNLDYF
+293 YFDDPNARNLDYF

-336 EFNYGS
+336 EFTYGS
-342 NPVPTVKTYGY
+342 NPVHTVRTYGY
-353 DELGNLSYSHRM
+353 DELGHLAYSHRM
-365 YHEGDKPTPAEIGVY
+365 YHEGDKPSPSELNVY
-380 SKAEID
+380 SKQEVD
-386 RLFQK
+386 RMFQK
-391 TLNFGI
+391 TINFGV
-397 EGGWFKLGTLTMP
+397 ETGWFKIATAFIP
-410 QQHGRT
+410 QNDGRSL
-416 AKIRLVGGNGYN
+416 KIRLIGGNGWN
-428 VGMNGQANIIELV
+428 VGQTGQCNIIELV
-441 IRCGNNSPKGVVFNA
+441 IRTSNGSPKGINFVA
-456 YYSIWYHEQHFCA
+456 YHHVSGYENQFCA
-469 IPTDGDN
+469 INTGDDT
-476 YDLYAY
+476 YDIYAY
-482 YGAHTGF
+482 YFEFTNM
-489 VLAEYQV
+489 VMAEYQA
-496 SSGGVSL
+496 SSDV
-503 NLLDTPEYL
+503 NLTVLDRPEYV
-512 GGEKPVA
+512 GDKPVA
-519 DEIFDALNISSF
+519 DHIYDAYTIRSF
-531 NNFSN
+531 NSFSN

-550 DIEHLNEQPTN
+550 DIEHMNEQPTN

-569 RSSAPATIWHETVD
+569 RSSAVATIWHETVD
-583 DNAYRLAT
+583 DQNYRLAT
-591 GYEDTNQELLLTAT
+591 GGTDSGQQLLLSSGT
-605 SGLHVKKLTLDGG
+605 GLHIRRLTIDGG
-618 VTGNSGIDI
+618 LGSGSNAGIDI

-653 GFGDGQTKDFIWWND
+653 GFGDLTTKDFIWWND

-709 GGNYGLI
+709 GGNYGLM
-716 LRNDGSSFHI
+716 LRNDGSNFHI

-738 NNRRPFSYDFADGGL
+738 NNRRPFSYNFADGGL
-753 YLGGTETAR
+753 YLGGTETSR

-780 KAGSRQSMDYL
+780 KAGSRQSMDYMEL
-791 EFVHWGASN
+791 VHWGASN
-800 VGRNNVLSLRD
+800 TGRNNVLSLRD
-811 SKGFFAEFERKGD
+811 SKGFLAEFERLGD
-824 NTIQN
+824 NTIKN

-838 RGSDAITVNAPTDS
+838 RGSDAIVMNAETGDS
-852 ESVYVK
+852 SIYLL
-858 GTCNDVDNW
+858 GTCADNNNW

-878 AFYSYKSNAAIYLT
+878 AFYSYATNAAINIT
-892 NNGEVSLAPQ
+892 NAGDIALSPKGVEMTHVNNVRFYVHGERW
-902 NTAVV
+902 TASQSGGWG
-907 NVNRDRMHINGTQW
+907 DQW
-921 VANQPHVWGNQWQ
+921 GL
-934 TEAPIFVDFGTG
+934 EAPIFVDHGYVG
-946 IPNDTYMPIIKAR
+946 PDSYYPIIKGR
-959 SQITGGYATK
+959 SLITNQGYTTAV
-969 ADFGIYRHGAVDT
+969 DFGMRRVPQN
-982 WGDAVIRVGSA
+982 WGQAIIRVGSA
-993 ESGDSSHP
+993 EASPAAGHP
-1001 NAIYTFRAN
+1001 QAVFEFHHDGTFYSPGN
-1010 GDFKAPAGLRAGV
+1010 GNF
-1023 NLGVGTDPVLGGH
+1023 
-1036 SIAIGD
+1036 
-1042 NDTGLMWGGDGRINL
+1042 ND
-1057 LANGQHIASWGVFHQ
+1057 V
-1072 EHPGLWSVGAGFW
+1072 
-1085 TEVDKAII
+1085 
-1093 SHGHLIQANDSYS
+1093 
-1106 TYVRDIY
+1106 Y
-1113 IRSDIRVKKDLV
+1113 IRSDGRL
-1125 KFENASKTLSKIN
+1125 KIN
-1138 GYKYLQKRG
+1138 V
-1147 TNEDGSERWEE
+1147 EDYEE
-1158 NAGLIAQ
+1158 NAVDKVNKLKVKTYDKVKSLNDREVIGHEIGIIAQ
-1165 EVQAILPELVE
+1165 DLQEVLPEAVKTAKI
-1176 GDPDSENLLRLNYNG
+1176 G
-1191 VVGLNTAAINEHTEE
+1191 GLDNPEE
-1206 IALLKEENNRL
+1206 ILTISNSAVNALLIKAVQEMS
-1217 KEENKILHD
+1217 EENKLLRE
-1226 RLAAIEAKLFG
+1226 RLAAIEAKLG

>member
-1 MQSIQFKRTNVSGK
+1 MQSIQFKRTNVAGK

-84 DEIKQTTDATIAAN
+84 DEIKQTTDSTIAAN

-237 NSAIH
+237 NTAIH

-269 SDGKYIKKHV
+269 ADGKYIKKHV

-293 YFDDPSARNLDYF
+293 YFDDPNARNLDYF

-336 EFNYGS
+336 EFTYGS
-342 NPVPTVKTYGY
+342 NPVHTVRTYGY
-353 DELGNLSYSHRM
+353 DELGHLAYSHRM
-365 YHEGDKPTPAEIGVY
+365 YHEGDKPTPAEIGAY

-456 YYSIWYHEQHFCA
+456 YYTIWHYEQHFCA

-550 DIEHLNEQPTN
+550 DIEHMNEQPTN

-569 RSSAPATIWHETVD
+569 RSSAPATIWHESVD
-583 DNAYRLAT
+583 DQNYRLAI
-591 GYEDTNQELLLTAT
+591 GYDDVNQQLLLSAVT
-605 SGLHVKKLTLDGG
+605 GLHVKRLTLDGG
-618 VTGNSGIDI
+618 VGNAGIDI
-627 RRGPNESS
+627 RRGPNEAS

-673 INLIENGELH
+673 INLIEDGELH

-716 LRNDGSSFHI
+716 LRNDGSGFHI
-726 LTTDLKDSFGSW
+726 LTTNLKDSFGSW

-780 KAGSRQSMDYL
+780 KSGSRQSMDYL

-811 SKGFFAEFERKGD
+811 SKGFLAEFERVGGTNGVKTRFFGETFTDGTLYLNQMNNSSERFSINNWGNSEVGRAAVMEIGDSKGYHFYTERRTD
-824 NTIQN
+824 NTVLFDVAGALTVHGPNGITIKN
-829 TFFGKLKVN
+829 STGARHIWF
-838 RGSDAITVNAPTDS
+838 RDDSDAEKAVIWATDEGILHIRNNHGGSFSHHFQGAMIKAGRVPYNS
-852 ESVYVK
+852 EYALIRGDISGGAWVDWRARPAGLLVDCQDSRNQAYNIWKATHWGEQHLAAMGVHAGGGNPHVVLHVGGNDYGFAFNGDFTAGAAVY
-858 GTCNDVDNW
+858 CNDV
-867 YIGKGGADNGL
+867 
-878 AFYSYKSNAAIYLT
+878 
-892 NNGEVSLAPQ
+892 
-902 NTAVV
+902 
-907 NVNRDRMHINGTQW
+907 
-921 VANQPHVWGNQWQ
+921 
-934 TEAPIFVDFGTG
+934 
-946 IPNDTYMPIIKAR
+946 
-959 SQITGGYATK
+959 
-969 ADFGIYRHGAVDT
+969 
-982 WGDAVIRVGSA
+982 
-993 ESGDSSHP
+993 
-1001 NAIYTFRAN
+1001 
-1010 GDFKAPAGLRAGV
+1010 
-1023 NLGVGTDPVLGGH
+1023 
-1036 SIAIGD
+1036 
-1042 NDTGLMWGGDGRINL
+1042 
-1057 LANGQHIASWGVFHQ
+1057 
-1072 EHPGLWSVGAGFW
+1072 
-1085 TEVDKAII
+1085 
-1093 SHGHLIQANDSYS
+1093 
-1106 TYVRDIY
+1106 Y
-1113 IRSDIRVKKDLV
+1113 IRSDRRL
-1125 KFENASKTLSKIN
+1125 KIN
-1138 GYKYLQKRG
+1138 V
-1147 TNEDGSERWEE
+1147 EDYEE
-1158 NAGLIAQ
+1158 NAVDKVNKLKVKTYDKVKSLSDREVIAHEIGIIAQ
-1165 EVQAILPELVE
+1165 DLQEILPEAV
-1176 GDPDSENLLRLNYNG
+1176 STSN
-1191 VVGLNTAAINEHTEE
+1191 VGSLDNPEE
-1206 IALLKEENNRL
+1206 ILTISNSAVNALLIKAVQEMS
-1217 KEENKILHD
+1217 EENKLLRE
-1226 RLAAIEAKLFG
+1226 RLAAIEAKLG

>member
-182 VDLIKTETDRTIA
+182 VDLIKAETDRTIA
-195 ANKVYAENQLT
+195 ANKAYAENQLT

-237 NSAIH
+237 NTAIH

-293 YFDDPSARNLDYF
+293 YFDDPGARNLDYF

-342 NPVPTVKTYGY
+342 NVVPTVKTYGY
-353 DELGNLSYSHRM
+353 DELGHLAYSHRM
-365 YHEGDKPTPAEIGVY
+365 YHEGDKPTPAEIGAY

-386 RLFQK
+386 RMFQK
-391 TLNFGI
+391 TLDFGI
-397 EGGWFKLGTLTMP
+397 ESGWFKIATVYLP
-410 QQHGRT
+410 QQYGRS
-416 AKIRLVGGNGYN
+416 AKIRLVGGNGWN
-428 VGMNGQANIIELV
+428 VGKTGQCNIIELV
-441 IRCGNNSPKGVVFNA
+441 IRTGNGSPKGINFVA
-456 YYSIWYHEQHFCA
+456 YHHVSGDDNQFCA
-469 IPTDGDN
+469 INTSDDN
-476 YDLYAY
+476 YDIYAY
-482 YGAHTGF
+482 YAGCTNM
-489 VLAEYQV
+489 VMAEYQA
-496 SSGGVSL
+496 SSYV
-503 NLLDTPEYL
+503 NLTVLDRPEYV
-512 GGEKPVA
+512 GDKPVA
-519 DEIFDALNISSF
+519 DHIYDAYTIHSF
-531 NNFSN
+531 NSFSN

-550 DIEHLNEQPTN
+550 DIEHLNEQQTN
-561 AKKMLRRF
+561 AKKKLRRF
-569 RSSAPATIWHETVD
+569 RSSGPATIWHETVD
-583 DNAYRLAT
+583 DNQYRLAT
-591 GYEDTNQELLLTAT
+591 GYEDTNQELLLSAVT
-605 SGLHVKKLTLDGG
+605 GLHVKRLTLDGG
-618 VTGNSGIDI
+618 VGNAGIDI
-627 RRGPNESS
+627 RRGPNEAS

-673 INLIENGELH
+673 LNLLEDGELQ
-683 ITGGKGQKIVM
+683 ISGGKGQKIVM

-716 LRNDGSSFHI
+716 LRNDGASFHI
-726 LTTDLKDSFGSW
+726 LTTNLKDSFGSW

-780 KAGSRQSMDYL
+780 KAGSRQSMDYMEL
-791 EFVHWGASN
+791 VHWGASN
-800 VGRNNVLSLRD
+800 IGRNNVLSLRD
-811 SKGFFAEFERKGD
+811 SKGFFAEFERLGD
-824 NTIQN
+824 NTIKN
-829 TFFGKLKVN
+829 SFFGKLKVN

-892 NNGEVSLAPQ
+892 NNGEVLLAPQ
-902 NTAVV
+902 NTAIV
-907 NVNRDRMHINGTQW
+907 NVNRDRIHINGTQW
-921 VANQPHVWGNQWQ
+921 VANQPHGWSNQWLS
-934 TEAPIFVDFGTG
+934 EAPIFVDFGTG
-946 IPNDTYMPIIKAR
+946 VPNDTYMPIIKAR

-969 ADFGIYRHGAVDT
+969 ADFGIYRHGTDT

-1042 NDTGLMWGGDGRINL
+1042 NDTGLVWGGDGRINMF
-1057 LANGQHIASWGVFHQ
+1057 ANGQHIASWGTMYQ
-1072 EHPGLWSVGAGFW
+1072 EHSGLWGSHGGLW

-1093 SHGHLIQANDSYS
+1093 SHGHLVQANDNYS

-1191 VVGLNTAAINEHTEE
+1191 VIGLNTAAINEHTEE

>member
-84 DEIKQTTDATIAAN
+84 DEIKQTTDSTIAAN

-164 KSRTDATIA
+164 KSHTDATIA

-182 VDLIKTETDRTIA
+182 VDLIKAETDRTIA

-237 NSAIH
+237 NTAIH

-293 YFDDPSARNLDYF
+293 YFDDPNARNLDYF
-306 GAFRMNDLAGHIA
+306 GAFRMNDLAGHLA
-319 MILHVP
+319 LALHVP
-325 HPSGVNHARGF
+325 HPSGLNHSRGF
-336 EFNYGS
+336 DFTYGS
-342 NPVPTVKTYGY
+342 NVVPTVKTYGY
-353 DELGNLSYSHRM
+353 DELGHLAYSHRM
-365 YHEGDKPTPAEIGVY
+365 YHEGDKPSPSELNVY
-380 SKAEID
+380 SKQEVD
-386 RLFQK
+386 RMFQK
-391 TLNFGI
+391 TIDFGS
-397 EGGWFKLGTLTMP
+397 ESGWFKIATVYLP
-410 QQHGRT
+410 QNYGRS
-416 AKIRLVGGNGYN
+416 AKIRLVGGNGWN
-428 VGMNGQANIIELV
+428 VGQTGQCNIIELV
-441 IRCGNNSPKGVVFNA
+441 LRTGNDSPKGINIVA
-456 YYSIWYHEQHFCA
+456 YHHISGYDNLFCA
-469 IPTDGDN
+469 INTSNDN
-476 YDLYAY
+476 YDIYAY
-482 YGAHTGF
+482 YTQHTSL
-489 VLAEYQV
+489 VLVEYQASTDV
-496 SSGGVSL
+496 
-503 NLLDTPEYL
+503 NLTVLDRPEYV
-512 GGEKPVA
+512 GEKPVA
-519 DEIFDALNISSF
+519 EHIFDAYTIRSF
-531 NNFSN
+531 NSFSN

-550 DIEHLNEQPTN
+550 DIEHLNEQSTN

-583 DNAYRLAT
+583 DNAYRLAI

-673 INLIENGELH
+673 INLIEDGELH

-709 GGNYGLI
+709 GGNYGVI
-716 LRNDGSSFHI
+716 FRNDGTSFHL
-726 LTTDLKDSFGSW
+726 LTTDLKDSFGTW
-738 NNRRPFSYDFADGGL
+738 NRRRPLSYDFATGGL
-753 YLGGTETAR
+753 DLGGTDTAR

-771 TRLEDNLFF
+771 TRIEDNLVFR
-780 KAGSRQSMDYL
+780 AGSRQSMDYL

-811 SKGFFAEFERKGD
+811 SKGFLAEFERKGD

-829 TFFGKLKVN
+829 TFFGRFKVN
-838 RGSDAITVNAPTDS
+838 GDSNAITVNAPTDS
-852 ESVYVK
+852 DAVYVK

-867 YIGKGGADNGL
+867 YIGKGGAGNGL
-878 AFYSYKSNAAIYLT
+878 VFCSYKTNAAVHLT
-892 NNGEVSLAPQ
+892 DNGEVLLAPQ
-902 NTAVV
+902 NTAIV
-907 NVNRDRMHINGTQW
+907 NINRDRIHINGTQW
-921 VANQPHVWGNQWQ
+921 VANQPHGWGNQWLS
-934 TEAPIFVDFGTG
+934 EAPIFVDFGTG
-946 IPNDTYMPIIKAR
+946 VPNDTYMPIIKAR
-959 SQITGGYATK
+959 SQIAGGFATK
-969 ADFGIYRHGAVDT
+969 ADFGIYRHGTDT

-1191 VVGLNTAAINEHTEE
+1191 VIGLITAAINEHTEE
-1206 IALLKEENNRL
+1206 IALL

>member
-182 VDLIKTETDRTIA
+182 VDLIKAETDRTIA
-195 ANKVYAENQLT
+195 ANKAYAENQLT

-237 NSAIH
+237 NTAIH

-293 YFDDPSARNLDYF
+293 YFDDPNARNLDYF
-306 GAFRMNDLAGHIA
+306 GAFRMNDLAGHLA
-319 MILHVP
+319 LALHVP
-325 HPSGVNHARGF
+325 HPSGLNHSRGF
-336 EFNYGS
+336 DFTYGS
-342 NPVPTVKTYGY
+342 NVVPTVKTYGY
-353 DELGNLSYSHRM
+353 DELGHLAYSHRM
-365 YHEGDKPTPAEIGVY
+365 YHEGDKPTPAEIGAY

-386 RLFQK
+386 RMFQK
-391 TLNFGI
+391 TIDFGS
-397 EGGWFKLGTLTMP
+397 ESGWFKIATVYLP
-410 QQHGRT
+410 QNYGRS
-416 AKIRLVGGNGYN
+416 AKIRLVGGNGWN
-428 VGMNGQANIIELV
+428 VGQTGQCNIIELV
-441 IRCGNNSPKGVVFNA
+441 IRTGNGSPKGINFVAYHHVSGYDNQFCAINTSDDTYDIYA
-456 YYSIWYHEQHFCA
+456 YYSEF
-469 IPTDGDN
+469 TN
-476 YDLYAY
+476 M
-482 YGAHTGF
+482 
-489 VLAEYQV
+489 VMAEYQA
-496 SSGGVSL
+496 SSDV
-503 NLLDTPEYL
+503 NLTVLDRPEYV
-512 GGEKPVA
+512 GEKPVA
-519 DEIFDALNISSF
+519 DHIYDAYTIRSF
-531 NNFSN
+531 NSFSN

-550 DIEHLNEQPTN
+550 DIEHMNEQPTN

-569 RSSAPATIWHETVD
+569 RSSASATIWHETVD
-583 DNAYRLAT
+583 DQNYRLAT
-591 GYEDTNQELLLTAT
+591 GGTDSGQQLLLSSGT
-605 SGLHVKKLTLDGG
+605 GLHIRRLTIDGG
-618 VTGNSGIDI
+618 LGSGSNAGIDI

-653 GFGDGQTKDFIWWND
+653 GFGDLTTKDFIWWND

-673 INLIENGELH
+673 INLLEDGELH
-683 ITGGKGQKIVM
+683 ITGGRGQKIVM

-716 LRNDGSSFHI
+716 LRNDGTSFHI
-726 LTTDLKDSFGSW
+726 LTTDLKDSFGNW
-738 NNRRPFSYDFADGGL
+738 NNRRPFSYDFAEGGL
-753 YLGGTETAR
+753 DLGGTATAR

-771 TRLEDNLFF
+771 TRIEDNMVFRS
-780 KAGSRQSMDYL
+780 GSRQSMDYIEL
-791 EFVHWGASN
+791 IHWGNSN
-800 VGRNNVLSLRD
+800 TGRNNVLSMRD
-811 SKGFFAEFERKGD
+811 SKGFLAEFERTGTNGVKTRFFGETFTDGTLYLNQMNNSSERFSINNWGNSEVGRAAVMEVGDSKGYHFYTERRTD
-824 NTIQN
+824 NTVLFDVSGALTVHGPN
-829 TFFGKLKVN
+829 G
-838 RGSDAITVNAPTDS
+838 ITVKNSTGARHIWFRDDSDTEKAVIWATDEGILHIRNNHGGQFSHHFQGAMIKAGERVPYNS
-852 ESVYVK
+852 EYALIRGDISGGAWVDWRARPAGLLVDCQDSRNQAYNIWKATHWGEQHLAAMGVHAGGGNPHVVLHVGGNDYAFAFNGDFTAGAAVY
-858 GTCNDVDNW
+858 CNDV
-867 YIGKGGADNGL
+867 
-878 AFYSYKSNAAIYLT
+878 
-892 NNGEVSLAPQ
+892 
-902 NTAVV
+902 
-907 NVNRDRMHINGTQW
+907 
-921 VANQPHVWGNQWQ
+921 
-934 TEAPIFVDFGTG
+934 
-946 IPNDTYMPIIKAR
+946 
-959 SQITGGYATK
+959 
-969 ADFGIYRHGAVDT
+969 
-982 WGDAVIRVGSA
+982 
-993 ESGDSSHP
+993 
-1001 NAIYTFRAN
+1001 
-1010 GDFKAPAGLRAGV
+1010 
-1023 NLGVGTDPVLGGH
+1023 
-1036 SIAIGD
+1036 
-1042 NDTGLMWGGDGRINL
+1042 
-1057 LANGQHIASWGVFHQ
+1057 
-1072 EHPGLWSVGAGFW
+1072 
-1085 TEVDKAII
+1085 
-1093 SHGHLIQANDSYS
+1093 
-1106 TYVRDIY
+1106 Y
-1113 IRSDIRVKKDLV
+1113 IRSDRRL
-1125 KFENASKTLSKIN
+1125 KIN
-1138 GYKYLQKRG
+1138 V
-1147 TNEDGSERWEE
+1147 EDYEE
-1158 NAGLIAQ
+1158 NAVDKVNKLKVKTYDKVKSLSDREVIGHEIGIIAQ
-1165 EVQAILPELVE
+1165 DLQEVLPEAV
-1176 GDPDSENLLRLNYNG
+1176 STSS
-1191 VVGLNTAAINEHTEE
+1191 VGSQDNPEE
-1206 IALLKEENNRL
+1206 ILTISNSAVNALLIKAVQEMS
-1217 KEENKILHD
+1217 EENKLLRE
-1226 RLAAIEAKLFG
+1226 RLAAIEAKLG

>member
-182 VDLIKTETDRTIA
+182 VDLIKAETDRTIA

-237 NSAIH
+237 NTAIH

-269 SDGKYIKKHV
+269 ADGKYIKKHV

-293 YFDDPSARNLDYF
+293 YFDDPNARNLDYF

-336 EFNYGS
+336 EFTYGS
-342 NPVPTVKTYGY
+342 NPVHTVRTYGY
-353 DELGNLSYSHRM
+353 DELGHLAYSHRM
-365 YHEGDKPTPAEIGVY
+365 YHEGDKPSPSELNVY
-380 SKAEID
+380 SKQEVD
-386 RLFQK
+386 RMFQK
-391 TLNFGI
+391 TIDFGS
-397 EGGWFKLGTLTMP
+397 ESGWFKIATVYLP
-410 QQHGRT
+410 QNYGRS
-416 AKIRLVGGNGYN
+416 AKIRLNGGNGWN
-428 VGMNGQANIIELV
+428 VGQTGQCNIIELV
-441 IRCGNNSPKGVVFNA
+441 IRTGNGSPKGINFVAYHHVSGYDNQFCAINTSDDTYDIYA
-456 YYSIWYHEQHFCA
+456 YYSEF
-469 IPTDGDN
+469 TN
-476 YDLYAY
+476 M
-482 YGAHTGF
+482 
-489 VLAEYQV
+489 VMAEYQA
-496 SSGGVSL
+496 SSDV
-503 NLLDTPEYL
+503 NLTVLDRPEYV
-512 GGEKPVA
+512 GEKPVA
-519 DEIFDALNISSF
+519 DHIYDAYTIRSF
-531 NNFSN
+531 NSFSN

-550 DIEHLNEQPTN
+550 DIEHMNEQPTN

-569 RSSAPATIWHETVD
+569 RSSASATIWHETVD
-583 DNAYRLAT
+583 DQNYRLAT
-591 GYEDTNQELLLTAT
+591 GGTDSGQQLLLSSGT
-605 SGLHVKKLTLDGG
+605 GLHIRRLTIDGG
-618 VTGNSGIDI
+618 LGSGSNAGIDI

-653 GFGDGQTKDFIWWND
+653 GFGDLTTKDFIWWND

-716 LRNDGSSFHI
+716 FRNDGSGFHL

-738 NNRRPFSYDFADGGL
+738 NNRRPFSYNFADGGL

-780 KAGSRQSMDYL
+780 KAGSRQSMDYMEL
-791 EFVHWGASN
+791 VHWGASN
-800 VGRNNVLSLRD
+800 TGRNNVLSLRD
-811 SKGFFAEFERKGD
+811 SKGFLAEFERLGD
-824 NTIQN
+824 NTIKN

-838 RGSDAITVNAPTDS
+838 RGSDAIIMNAETGDS
-852 ESVYVK
+852 SIYLL
-858 GTCNDVDNW
+858 GTCADNNNW

-878 AFYSYKSNAAIYLT
+878 AFYSYATNAAINIT
-892 NNGEVSLAPQ
+892 NAGDIALSPKGVEMTHVNNVRFYVHGERW
-902 NTAVV
+902 TASQSGGW
-907 NVNRDRMHINGTQW
+907 NDQW
-921 VANQPHVWGNQWQ
+921 GL
-934 TEAPIFVDFGTG
+934 EAPIFVDHGYVG
-946 IPNDTYMPIIKAR
+946 PDSYYPIIKGR
-959 SQITGGYATK
+959 SLITNQGYTTAV
-969 ADFGIYRHGAVDT
+969 DFGLRRVPNN
-982 WGDAVIRVGSA
+982 WGQAVIRVGSA
-993 ESGDSSHP
+993 ENSPAAGHP
-1001 NAIYTFRAN
+1001 QAVFEFHHDGTFYSPGN
-1010 GDFKAPAGLRAGV
+1010 GNF
-1023 NLGVGTDPVLGGH
+1023 
-1036 SIAIGD
+1036 
-1042 NDTGLMWGGDGRINL
+1042 ND
-1057 LANGQHIASWGVFHQ
+1057 V
-1072 EHPGLWSVGAGFW
+1072 
-1085 TEVDKAII
+1085 
-1093 SHGHLIQANDSYS
+1093 
-1106 TYVRDIY
+1106 Y
-1113 IRSDIRVKKDLV
+1113 IRSDRRL
-1125 KFENASKTLSKIN
+1125 KIN
-1138 GYKYLQKRG
+1138 V
-1147 TNEDGSERWEE
+1147 EDYEE
-1158 NAGLIAQ
+1158 NAVDKVNKLKVKTYDKVKSLNDREVIGHEIGIIAQ
-1165 EVQAILPELVE
+1165 DLQEVLPEAVKTAKI
-1176 GDPDSENLLRLNYNG
+1176 G
-1191 VVGLNTAAINEHTEE
+1191 GLDNPEE
-1206 IALLKEENNRL
+1206 ILTISNSAVNALLIKAIQEMS
-1217 KEENKILHD
+1217 EENKILRE
-1226 RLAAIEAKLFG
+1226 RLAAIEAKLG

>member
-1 MQSIQFKRTNVSGK
+1 M
-15 KPTPEQLQVGE
+15 
-26 VAINLKDHVIFTK
+26 
-39 DRDHEV
+39 
-45 VQISVSPE
+45 
-53 THAALESKVDANK
+53 
-66 QELDSTIAVNDR
+66 
-78 NIHAKV
+78 
-84 DEIKQTTDATIAAN
+84 
-98 HAEINNK
+98 
-105 VDVIKRETDA
+105 
-115 TIEANKNK
+115 
-123 AASDLAGV
+123 
-131 KAELSDTINANKN
+131 SDTINANKN

-182 VDLIKTETDRTIA
+182 VDLIKAETDRTIA

-242 SKVDNNKSYTDSEL
+242 SKVDNNKVYTDSEL

-293 YFDDPSARNLDYF
+293 YFDDPNARNLDYF

-336 EFNYGS
+336 EFTYGS
-342 NPVPTVKTYGY
+342 NPVHTVRTYGY
-353 DELGNLSYSHRM
+353 DELGHLAYSHRM
-365 YHEGDKPTPAEIGVY
+365 YHEGDKPTPAEIGAY

-456 YYSIWYHEQHFCA
+456 YYTIWHYEQHFCA

-550 DIEHLNEQPTN
+550 DIEHMNEQPTN

-569 RSSAPATIWHETVD
+569 RSSAPATIWHESVD
-583 DNAYRLAT
+583 DQNYRLAT
-591 GYEDTNQELLLTAT
+591 GYTDVTQQLLLSAVT
-605 SGLHVKKLTLDGG
+605 GLHIRRLTIDGG
-618 VTGNSGIDI
+618 LGSGSNAGIDI
-627 RRGPNESS
+627 RRGPNEAS

-653 GFGDGQTKDFIWWND
+653 GFGDLTTKDFIWWND

-709 GGNYGLI
+709 GGNYGVI
-716 LRNDGSSFHI
+716 FRNDGSGFHL

-738 NNRRPFSYDFADGGL
+738 NTRRPFSYNFADGGL

-780 KAGSRQSMDYL
+780 KSGSRQSMDYMEL
-791 EFVHWGASN
+791 VHWGASN
-800 VGRNNVLSLRD
+800 TGRNNVLSLRD
-811 SKGFFAEFERKGD
+811 SKGFLAEFERTGNNSIKTRFFGETFTDGTLYLNQMNNSSERFSINNWGNSEVGRAAVLEIGDSQGYHFYTERRTD
-824 NTIQN
+824 NTVLFDVSGALTVHGPNGITIKNSTGARHIWFRDNSETEKAVIWATDEGILHIRNNHGGQ
-829 TFFGKLKVN
+829 FSHHFQGAMIKLEGRVPYN
-838 RGSDAITVNAPTDS
+838 SEQAVIRGDISGGAWVDWRARPAGLLVDCQDS
-852 ESVYVK
+852 RNQAYNIWKATHWGEQHLAAMGVHAGGGNPHVVLHVGGNDYAFASNGDFTAGAAVY
-858 GTCNDVDNW
+858 CNDV
-867 YIGKGGADNGL
+867 
-878 AFYSYKSNAAIYLT
+878 
-892 NNGEVSLAPQ
+892 
-902 NTAVV
+902 
-907 NVNRDRMHINGTQW
+907 
-921 VANQPHVWGNQWQ
+921 
-934 TEAPIFVDFGTG
+934 
-946 IPNDTYMPIIKAR
+946 
-959 SQITGGYATK
+959 
-969 ADFGIYRHGAVDT
+969 
-982 WGDAVIRVGSA
+982 
-993 ESGDSSHP
+993 
-1001 NAIYTFRAN
+1001 
-1010 GDFKAPAGLRAGV
+1010 
-1023 NLGVGTDPVLGGH
+1023 
-1036 SIAIGD
+1036 
-1042 NDTGLMWGGDGRINL
+1042 
-1057 LANGQHIASWGVFHQ
+1057 
-1072 EHPGLWSVGAGFW
+1072 
-1085 TEVDKAII
+1085 
-1093 SHGHLIQANDSYS
+1093 
-1106 TYVRDIY
+1106 Y
-1113 IRSDIRVKKDLV
+1113 IRSDRRL
-1125 KFENASKTLSKIN
+1125 KIN
-1138 GYKYLQKRG
+1138 V
-1147 TNEDGSERWEE
+1147 EDYEE
-1158 NAGLIAQ
+1158 NAVDKVNKLKVKTYDKVKSLSDREVIGHEIGIIAQ
-1165 EVQAILPELVE
+1165 DLQEVLPEAV
-1176 GDPDSENLLRLNYNG
+1176 STSS
-1191 VVGLNTAAINEHTEE
+1191 VGSQDNPEE
-1206 IALLKEENNRL
+1206 ILTISNSAVNALLIKAVQEMS
-1217 KEENKILHD
+1217 EENKLLRE
-1226 RLAAIEAKLFG
+1226 RLAAIEAKLG

>member
-182 VDLIKTETDRTIA
+182 VDLIKAETDRTIA
-195 ANKVYAENQLT
+195 ANKAYAENQLT

-237 NSAIH
+237 NTAIH

-293 YFDDPSARNLDYF
+293 YFDDPGARNLDYF
-306 GAFRMNDLAGHIA
+306 GAFRTNDLADHIA

-336 EFNYGS
+336 EFTYGS
-342 NPVPTVKTYGY
+342 NPHATVRTYGY
-353 DELGNLSYSHRM
+353 DELGHLAYSHRM
-365 YHEGDKPTPAEIGVY
+365 YHEGDKPTPAEIGAY
-380 SKAEID
+380 SKAEVD
-386 RLFQK
+386 RMFQK
-391 TLNFGI
+391 TIDFGS
-397 EGGWFKLGTLTMP
+397 ESGWFKIATAFIP
-410 QQHGRT
+410 QNYGRS
-416 AKIRLVGGNGYN
+416 AKIRLIGGNGWN
-428 VGMNGQANIIELV
+428 VGQTGQCNIIELV
-441 IRCGNNSPKGVVFNA
+441 IRTSNGSPEGINFVA
-456 YYSIWYHEQHFCA
+456 YHHVSGYENQFCA
-469 IPTDGDN
+469 INTGDDT
-476 YDLYAY
+476 YDIYACY
-482 YGAHTGF
+482 FEFTNM
-489 VLAEYQV
+489 VMAEYQA
-496 SSGGVSL
+496 SSDV
-503 NLLDTPEYL
+503 NLTVLDRPEYV
-512 GGEKPVA
+512 GEKPVA
-519 DEIFDALNISSF
+519 DHIYDAYTIYSF
-531 NNFSN
+531 NTFSN

-550 DIEHLNEQPTN
+550 DIEHMNEQPTN

-569 RSSAPATIWHETVD
+569 RSSAPATIWHESVD
-583 DNAYRLAT
+583 DQNYRLAT
-591 GYEDTNQELLLTAT
+591 GYTDVTQQLLLSAVT
-605 SGLHVKKLTLDGG
+605 GLHIRRLTIDGG
-618 VTGNSGIDI
+618 LGSGSNAGIDI
-627 RRGPNESS
+627 RRGPNEAS

-683 ITGGKGQKIVM
+683 ITGGRGQKIVM

-716 LRNDGSSFHI
+716 LRNDGTSFHI
-726 LTTDLKDSFGSW
+726 LTTDLKDSFGTW
-738 NNRRPFSYDFADGGL
+738 NTRRPFSYDFAEGGL
-753 YLGGTETAR
+753 DLGGTATAR

-771 TRLEDNLFF
+771 TRIEDNLVFR
-780 KAGSRQSMDYL
+780 AGSRQSMDYL

-800 VGRNNVLSLRD
+800 TGRNNVLSMRD
-811 SKGFFAEFERKGD
+811 SKGFLAEFERVGGTNGVK
-824 NTIQN
+824 TR
-829 TFFGKLKVN
+829 FFGETFTDGTLYLNQMNNSSERFSINNWGNSEVGRAAVMEVGDSKGYHFYTERRTDNSLMFDVA
-838 RGSDAITVNAPTDS
+838 GALTVHGPTGITIKNSAGARHIWFRDDS
-852 ESVYVK
+852 ESEKAVIWATDDGILHIRNNYGGSFSHHFRGAMILAGERVPYNSEYALIRGDISGGAWVDWRARPAGLLVDCQDSRNQAYNIWKATDWGEQHIAAMGVHAGGGNPHVVLHVGGSDYAFAFNGDFTAGAAVY
-858 GTCNDVDNW
+858 CNDV
-867 YIGKGGADNGL
+867 
-878 AFYSYKSNAAIYLT
+878 
-892 NNGEVSLAPQ
+892 
-902 NTAVV
+902 
-907 NVNRDRMHINGTQW
+907 
-921 VANQPHVWGNQWQ
+921 
-934 TEAPIFVDFGTG
+934 
-946 IPNDTYMPIIKAR
+946 
-959 SQITGGYATK
+959 
-969 ADFGIYRHGAVDT
+969 
-982 WGDAVIRVGSA
+982 
-993 ESGDSSHP
+993 
-1001 NAIYTFRAN
+1001 
-1010 GDFKAPAGLRAGV
+1010 
-1023 NLGVGTDPVLGGH
+1023 
-1036 SIAIGD
+1036 
-1042 NDTGLMWGGDGRINL
+1042 
-1057 LANGQHIASWGVFHQ
+1057 
-1072 EHPGLWSVGAGFW
+1072 
-1085 TEVDKAII
+1085 
-1093 SHGHLIQANDSYS
+1093 
-1106 TYVRDIY
+1106 Y
-1113 IRSDIRVKKDLV
+1113 IRSDRRL
-1125 KFENASKTLSKIN
+1125 KIN
-1138 GYKYLQKRG
+1138 V
-1147 TNEDGSERWEE
+1147 EDYEE
-1158 NAGLIAQ
+1158 NAVDKVNKLKVKTYDKVKSLSDREVIGHEIGIIAQ
-1165 EVQAILPELVE
+1165 DLQEVLPEAV
-1176 GDPDSENLLRLNYNG
+1176 STSS
-1191 VVGLNTAAINEHTEE
+1191 VGSQDNPEE
-1206 IALLKEENNRL
+1206 ILTISNSAVNALLIKAVQEMS
-1217 KEENKILHD
+1217 EENKLLRE
-1226 RLAAIEAKLFG
+1226 RLAAIEAKLG

>member
-182 VDLIKTETDRTIA
+182 VDLIKAETDRTIA
-195 ANKVYAENQLT
+195 ANKAYAENQLT

-237 NSAIH
+237 NTAIH

-293 YFDDPSARNLDYF
+293 YFDDPNARNLDYF
-306 GAFRMNDLAGHIA
+306 GAFRMNDLAGHLA
-319 MILHVP
+319 LALHVP
-325 HPSGVNHARGF
+325 HPSGLNHSRGF
-336 EFNYGS
+336 DFTYGS
-342 NPVPTVKTYGY
+342 NVVPTVKTYGY
-353 DELGNLSYSHRM
+353 DELGHLAYSHRM
-365 YHEGDKPTPAEIGVY
+365 YHEGDKPTPAEIGAY

-386 RLFQK
+386 RMFQK
-391 TLNFGI
+391 TLDFGI
-397 EGGWFKLGTLTMP
+397 ESGWFKIATVYLP
-410 QQHGRT
+410 QQYGRS

-428 VGMNGQANIIELV
+428 VGQTGQANIIELV
-441 IRCGNNSPKGVVFNA
+441 LRSGNGNPVGVVFNA
-456 YYSIWYHEQHFCA
+456 YMTIWYIDQKFCA
-469 IPTDGDN
+469 IPTGGDS
-476 YDLYAY
+476 YDIYGSY
-482 YGAHTGF
+482 YGHSGF
-489 VLAEYQV
+489 VLAEYQTSPDV
-496 SSGGVSL
+496 
-503 NLLDTPEYL
+503 NLTLYDKPQFIGSQLPEA
-512 GGEKPVA
+512 ETK
-519 DEIFDALNISSF
+519 FDAYTITS
-531 NNFSN
+531 FSN
-536 RGTLNFAGNHQGQY
+536 YRNHGTLNFGANSQGQY

-569 RSSAPATIWHETVD
+569 RSCAPATIWHETVD
-583 DNAYRLAT
+583 DNSYRLAT
-591 GYEDTNQELLLTAT
+591 GYEDTNQELLLSAVT
-605 SGLHVKKLTLDGG
+605 GLHVKRLTLDGG
-618 VTGNSGIDI
+618 VGNAGIDI
-627 RRGPNESS
+627 RRGPNEAS

-673 INLIENGELH
+673 LNLLEDGELH

-709 GGNYGLI
+709 GGNYGVI
-716 LRNDGSSFHI
+716 FRNDGTNFHL
-726 LTTDLKDSFGSW
+726 LTTNLKDSFGTW
-738 NNRRPFSYDFADGGL
+738 NNRRPFSYDFATGGL
-753 YLGGTETAR
+753 DLGGTDTAR

-771 TRLEDNLFF
+771 TRIEDNLVFR
-780 KAGSRQSMDYL
+780 AGSRQSMDYL

-800 VGRNNVLSLRD
+800 TGRNNVLSLRD
-811 SKGFFAEFERKGD
+811 SKGFLAEFERKGD

-829 TFFGKLKVN
+829 TFFGRFKVN
-838 RGSDAITVNAPTDS
+838 GDSNAITINAPTDS
-852 ESVYVK
+852 DAVYVK

-867 YIGKGGADNGL
+867 YIGKGGAGNGL
-878 AFYSYKSNAAIYLT
+878 VFCSYRSNAAVHLT
-892 NNGEVSLAPQ
+892 DNGEVLLAPQ
-902 NTAVV
+902 NTAIV
-907 NVNRDRMHINGTQW
+907 NVNRDRIHINGTQW
-921 VANQPHVWGNQWQ
+921 VANQPHGWGNQWLS
-934 TEAPIFVDFGTG
+934 EAPIFVDFGTG
-946 IPNDTYMPIIKAR
+946 VPYDTYMPIIKAR
-959 SQITGGYATK
+959 SQTAGGYVTK
-969 ADFGIYRHGAVDT
+969 ADFGIYRRGTGDNWG

-1001 NAIYTFRAN
+1001 NARFMFQAN
-1010 GDFKAPAGLRAGV
+1010 GDFRAPAGLRAGV

-1057 LANGQHIASWGVFHQ
+1057 LANGQLIASWGVFHQ

-1085 TEVDKAII
+1085 TDVDKAII

-1191 VVGLNTAAINEHTEE
+1191 VIGLITAAINEHTEE
-1206 IALLKEENNRL
+1206 IALL

>member
-1 MQSIQFKRTNVSGK
+1 MQSIQFKRTNVAGK

-173 SNDKAINDK
+173 SNHKAINDK
-182 VDLIKTETDRTIA
+182 VDLIKAETDRTIA
-195 ANKVYAENQLT
+195 ANQAYAENQLT

-269 SDGKYIKKHV
+269 ADGKYIKKHV

-293 YFDDPSARNLDYF
+293 YFDDPNARNLDYF

-336 EFNYGS
+336 EFTYGS
-342 NPVPTVKTYGY
+342 NPHATVRTYGY

-365 YHEGDKPTPAEIGVY
+365 YHEGDKPTPAEIGAY

-391 TLNFGI
+391 TLDFGI
-397 EGGWFKLGTLTMP
+397 ESGWFKIATVYLP
-410 QQHGRT
+410 QQYGRS

-428 VGMNGQANIIELV
+428 VGQTGQANIIELV
-441 IRCGNNSPKGVVFNA
+441 LRSGNGNPVGVVFNA
-456 YYSIWYHEQHFCA
+456 YMTIWYIDQKFCA
-469 IPTDGDN
+469 IPTGGDS
-476 YDLYAY
+476 YDI
-482 YGAHTGF
+482 YGSYSGHTGF
-489 VLAEYQV
+489 VLAEYQTSPDV
-496 SSGGVSL
+496 
-503 NLLDTPEYL
+503 NLTLYDKPQFIGSQLPEA
-512 GGEKPVA
+512 ETK
-519 DEIFDALNISSF
+519 FDAYTITSF
-531 NNFSN
+531 STYRNH
-536 RGTLNFAGNHQGQY
+536 GTLNFGANSQGQY

-569 RSSAPATIWHETVD
+569 RSCAPATIWHETVD
-583 DNAYRLAT
+583 DNSYRLAT
-591 GYEDTNQELLLTAT
+591 GYEDTNQELLLSAVT
-605 SGLHVKKLTLDGG
+605 GLHVKRLTLDGG
-618 VTGNSGIDI
+618 VGNAGIDI
-627 RRGPNESS
+627 RRGPNEAS

-716 LRNDGSSFHI
+716 FRNDGSSFHI

-780 KAGSRQSMDYL
+780 KAGSRQSMDYMEL
-791 EFVHWGASN
+791 VHWGASN
-800 VGRNNVLSLRD
+800 TGRNNVLSLRD
-811 SKGFFAEFERKGD
+811 SKGFFAEFERLGD
-824 NTIQN
+824 NTIKN
-829 TFFGKLKVN
+829 SFFGKLKIN
-838 RGSDAITVNAPTDS
+838 RGSDAIIMNAESGDS
-852 ESVYVK
+852 SVYLL
-858 GTCNDVDNW
+858 GTCADNNNW

-878 AFYSYKSNAAIYLT
+878 AFYSYATNAAVNIT
-892 NNGEVSLAPQ
+892 NAGDIALSPKGIEMTHVNNVRFYVHGERW
-902 NTAVV
+902 TASQSGGWG
-907 NVNRDRMHINGTQW
+907 DQW
-921 VANQPHVWGNQWQ
+921 GL
-934 TEAPIFVDFGTG
+934 EAPIFVDHGYVG
-946 IPNDTYMPIIKAR
+946 PDSYYPIIKGR
-959 SQITGGYATK
+959 SLITNQGYTTAV
-969 ADFGIYRHGAVDT
+969 DFGMRRVPNN
-982 WGDAVIRVGSA
+982 WGQAIIRVGSA
-993 ESGDSSHP
+993 EASPAAGHP
-1001 NAIYTFRAN
+1001 QAVFEFHHDGTFYCPGN
-1010 GDFKAPAGLRAGV
+1010 GNF
-1023 NLGVGTDPVLGGH
+1023 
-1036 SIAIGD
+1036 
-1042 NDTGLMWGGDGRINL
+1042 ND
-1057 LANGQHIASWGVFHQ
+1057 V
-1072 EHPGLWSVGAGFW
+1072 
-1085 TEVDKAII
+1085 
-1093 SHGHLIQANDSYS
+1093 
-1106 TYVRDIY
+1106 Y
-1113 IRSDIRVKKDLV
+1113 IRSDRRL
-1125 KFENASKTLSKIN
+1125 KIN
-1138 GYKYLQKRG
+1138 V
-1147 TNEDGSERWEE
+1147 EDYEE
-1158 NAGLIAQ
+1158 NAVDKVNKLKVKTYDKVKSLNDREVIGHEIGIIAQ
-1165 EVQAILPELVE
+1165 DLQEVLPEAVK
-1176 GDPDSENLLRLNYNG
+1176 
-1191 VVGLNTAAINEHTEE
+1191 TANIGGFDNPEE
-1206 IALLKEENNRL
+1206 ILTISNSAVNALLIKAVQEMS
-1217 KEENKILHD
+1217 EENKLLRE
-1226 RLAAIEAKLFG
+1226 RLAAIEAKLG

>member
-182 VDLIKTETDRTIA
+182 VDLIKAETDRTIA

-237 NSAIH
+237 NTAIH

-293 YFDDPSARNLDYF
+293 YFDDPGARNLDYF

-336 EFNYGS
+336 EFTYGS
-342 NPVPTVKTYGY
+342 NPHATVRTYGY
-353 DELGNLSYSHRM
+353 DELGHLAYSHRM
-365 YHEGDKPTPAEIGVY
+365 YHEGDKPTPAEIGAY

-386 RLFQK
+386 RMFQK
-391 TLNFGI
+391 TINFGV
-397 EGGWFKLGTLTMP
+397 ETGWFKIATAFIP
-410 QQHGRT
+410 QNDGRSL
-416 AKIRLVGGNGYN
+416 KIRLIGGNGWN
-428 VGMNGQANIIELV
+428 VGQTGQCNIIELV
-441 IRCGNNSPKGVVFNA
+441 IRTSNGSPKGINFVA
-456 YYSIWYHEQHFCA
+456 YHHVSGYENQFCA
-469 IPTDGDN
+469 INTSDDT
-476 YDLYAY
+476 YDIYAY
-482 YGAHTGF
+482 YFEFTNM
-489 VLAEYQV
+489 VMAEYQA
-496 SSGGVSL
+496 STGV
-503 NLLDTPEYL
+503 NLTVLDRPEYV
-512 GGEKPVA
+512 GEKPVA
-519 DEIFDALNISSF
+519 DHIYDAYTIHSF
-531 NNFSN
+531 NSFSN

-569 RSSAPATIWHETVD
+569 RSSAPATIWHESVD
-583 DNAYRLAT
+583 DQNYRLAT
-591 GYEDTNQELLLTAT
+591 GYSDVNPQLLLSAVT
-605 SGLHVKKLTLDGG
+605 GLHVKRLTLDGG

-716 LRNDGSSFHI
+716 FRNDGSDFHI
-726 LTTDLKDSFGSW
+726 LTTGLGDSFGPW
-738 NNRRPFSYDFADGGL
+738 NTRRPFSYNFADGGL
-753 YLGGTETAR
+753 DLGGTETAR

-771 TRLEDNLFF
+771 TRLEDNLLF
-780 KAGSRQSMDYL
+780 KSGSRQSMDYMEL
-791 EFVHWGASN
+791 VHWGNSN
-800 VGRNNVLSLRD
+800 TGRNNVLSMRD
-811 SKGFFAEFERKGD
+811 SKGFLAEFERTGNNSIK
-824 NTIQN
+824 TR
-829 TFFGKLKVN
+829 FFGETFTDGTLYLNQMNNSSERFSINNWGNSEVGRAAVMEIGDSKGYHFYTERRTDNSLAFDVAGAFTVHGPNGITIKN
-838 RGSDAITVNAPTDS
+838 SAGARHIWFRDDSDAEKAVIWATDDGLLHIRNN
-852 ESVYVK
+852 Y
-858 GTCNDVDNW
+858 
-867 YIGKGGADNGL
+867 GGHFSHHFQGAMIKVGERVPYAADQGL
-878 AFYSYKSNAAIYLT
+878 IR
-892 NNGEVSLAPQ
+892 GEVSGGAYV
-902 NTAVV
+902 AW
-907 NVNRDRMHINGTQW
+907 RDR
-921 VANQPHVWGNQWQ
+921 
-934 TEAPIFVDFGTG
+934 
-946 IPNDTYMPIIKAR
+946 
-959 SQITGGYATK
+959 
-969 ADFGIYRHGAVDT
+969 
-982 WGDAVIRVGSA
+982 
-993 ESGDSSHP
+993 
-1001 NAIYTFRAN
+1001 
-1010 GDFKAPAGLRAGV
+1010 PAGLLVDCQQSVDSAHAIWKAVDWGRNYIAAMDVHCPGDS
-1023 NLGVGTDPVLGGH
+1023 NNTAAAVLHVQGADYQFHASGEFH
-1036 SIAIGD
+1036 ATGNGNF
-1042 NDTGLMWGGDGRINL
+1042 ND
-1057 LANGQHIASWGVFHQ
+1057 V
-1072 EHPGLWSVGAGFW
+1072 
-1085 TEVDKAII
+1085 
-1093 SHGHLIQANDSYS
+1093 
-1106 TYVRDIY
+1106 Y
-1113 IRSDIRVKKDLV
+1113 IRSDRRL
-1125 KFENASKTLSKIN
+1125 KIN
-1138 GYKYLQKRG
+1138 V
-1147 TNEDGSERWEE
+1147 EDYEE
-1158 NAGLIAQ
+1158 NAVDKVNKLKVKTYDKVKSLSDREVIAHEIGIIAQ
-1165 EVQAILPELVE
+1165 DLQEVLPEAVKTAKI
-1176 GDPDSENLLRLNYNG
+1176 G
-1191 VVGLNTAAINEHTEE
+1191 GLDNPEE
-1206 IALLKEENNRL
+1206 ILTISNSAVNALLIKAVQEMS
-1217 KEENKILHD
+1217 EENKLLRE

>member
-182 VDLIKTETDRTIA
+182 VDLIKAETDRTIA

-237 NSAIH
+237 NTAIH

-319 MILHVP
+319 LALHVP

-336 EFNYGS
+336 EFTYGS
-342 NPVPTVKTYGY
+342 NPVHTVKTYGY

-365 YHEGDKPTPAEIGVY
+365 YHEGDKPTPAEIGAY

-456 YYSIWYHEQHFCA
+456 YYTIWHHEQHFCA

-512 GGEKPVA
+512 GDEKPVA

-536 RGTLNFAGNHQGQY
+536 RGTLNFGGNPQGQY
-550 DIEHLNEQPTN
+550 DIEHMNEQPTN

-569 RSSAPATIWHETVD
+569 RSSALATIWHETVD
-583 DNAYRLAT
+583 DQNYRLAT
-591 GYEDTNQELLLTAT
+591 GSTDSGQQLLLTT
-605 SGLHVKKLTLDGG
+605 TGLHVKRLTLDGG
-618 VTGNSGIDI
+618 AVGGNAGIDI
-627 RRGPNESS
+627 RRGPNEAS

-653 GFGDGQTKDFIWWND
+653 GFGDLTTKDFIWWND

-673 INLIENGELH
+673 LNLLEDGELQ
-683 ITGGKGQKIVM
+683 ISGGKGQKIVM
-694 NSEVALSENARLAVK
+694 NSEVALSENARLAVR
-709 GGNYGLI
+709 GGNYGVI
-716 LRNDGSSFHI
+716 FRNDGTSFHL
-726 LTTDLKDSFGSW
+726 LTTDLKDSFGNW
-738 NNRRPFSYDFADGGL
+738 NNRRPFSYDFAEGGL
-753 YLGGTETAR
+753 DLGGTTTER

-771 TRLEDNLFF
+771 TRIEENLVFR
-780 KAGSRQSMDYL
+780 AGSRQSMDYI
-791 EFVHWGASN
+791 EMIHWGNSN
-800 VGRNNVLSLRD
+800 TARDNVLSMKD
-811 SKGFFAEFERKGD
+811 SKGFLAEFERVGGTNGVKTRFFGETFTDGTLYLNQMNNSSERFSINNWGNSEVGRAAVMEIGDSKGYHFYTERRTD
-824 NTIQN
+824 NTVLFDVAGALTVHGPN
-829 TFFGKLKVN
+829 G
-838 RGSDAITVNAPTDS
+838 ITIKNSTGARHIWFRDDS
-852 ESVYVK
+852 ESEKAVIWATDEGILHIRNNHGGQFSHHFRGAMIIAGERVPYNSEYALIRGDISGGAWVDWRARPAGLLVDCQDSRNQAYNIWKATHWGEQHLAAMGVHAGGGNPHVILHVGGNDYGFAFNGDFTAGAAVY
-858 GTCNDVDNW
+858 CNDV
-867 YIGKGGADNGL
+867 
-878 AFYSYKSNAAIYLT
+878 
-892 NNGEVSLAPQ
+892 
-902 NTAVV
+902 
-907 NVNRDRMHINGTQW
+907 
-921 VANQPHVWGNQWQ
+921 
-934 TEAPIFVDFGTG
+934 
-946 IPNDTYMPIIKAR
+946 
-959 SQITGGYATK
+959 
-969 ADFGIYRHGAVDT
+969 
-982 WGDAVIRVGSA
+982 
-993 ESGDSSHP
+993 
-1001 NAIYTFRAN
+1001 
-1010 GDFKAPAGLRAGV
+1010 
-1023 NLGVGTDPVLGGH
+1023 
-1036 SIAIGD
+1036 
-1042 NDTGLMWGGDGRINL
+1042 
-1057 LANGQHIASWGVFHQ
+1057 
-1072 EHPGLWSVGAGFW
+1072 
-1085 TEVDKAII
+1085 
-1093 SHGHLIQANDSYS
+1093 
-1106 TYVRDIY
+1106 Y
-1113 IRSDIRVKKDLV
+1113 IRSDRRL
-1125 KFENASKTLSKIN
+1125 KIN
-1138 GYKYLQKRG
+1138 V
-1147 TNEDGSERWEE
+1147 EDYEE
-1158 NAGLIAQ
+1158 NAVDKVNKLKVKTYDKVKSLSDREVIGHEIGIIAQ
-1165 EVQAILPELVE
+1165 DLQEVLPEAV
-1176 GDPDSENLLRLNYNG
+1176 STSS
-1191 VVGLNTAAINEHTEE
+1191 VGSQDNPEE
-1206 IALLKEENNRL
+1206 ILTISNSAVNALLIKAVQEMS
-1217 KEENKILHD
+1217 EENKILRE
-1226 RLAAIEAKLFG
+1226 RLAAIEAKLG

>member
-1 MQSIQFKRTNVSGK
+1 MQSIQFKRTNVAGK

-182 VDLIKTETDRTIA
+182 VDLIKAETDRTIA

-269 SDGKYIKKHV
+269 ADGKYIKKHV

-293 YFDDPSARNLDYF
+293 YFDDPNARNLDYF

-319 MILHVP
+319 LALHVP

-336 EFNYGS
+336 EFTYGS
-342 NPVPTVKTYGY
+342 NPHATVRTYGY

-365 YHEGDKPTPAEIGVY
+365 YHEGDKPTPAEIGAY

-397 EGGWFKLGTLTMP
+397 EGGWFKLGSLTLP
-410 QQHGRT
+410 QQHGRS

-428 VGMNGQANIIELV
+428 VGHNGQANIIELV

-456 YYSIWYHEQHFCA
+456 YYTIWHYEQHFCA

-550 DIEHLNEQPTN
+550 DIEHLNEQQTN
-561 AKKMLRRF
+561 SKKMLRRF

-583 DNAYRLAT
+583 DQNYRLAT
-591 GYEDTNQELLLTAT
+591 GYDDVNQQLLLSAA

-673 INLIENGELH
+673 INLIEDGELH
-683 ITGGKGQKIVM
+683 ITGGRGQKIVM

-716 LRNDGSSFHI
+716 LRNDGTSFHV
-726 LTTDLKDSFGSW
+726 LTTNLKDSFGNW
-738 NNRRPFSYDFADGGL
+738 NNRRPFSYDFAEGGL
-753 YLGGTETAR
+753 DLGGTATAR

-771 TRLEDNLFF
+771 TRIEDNLVFR
-780 KAGSRQSMDYL
+780 AGSRQSMDYIEL
-791 EFVHWGASN
+791 IHWGNSN
-800 VGRNNVLSLRD
+800 TGRNNVLSMRD
-811 SKGFFAEFERKGD
+811 SKGYHFYTERRTD
-824 NTIQN
+824 NTVLFDVAGALTVHGPNGITIKNSTGARHIWFRDDSDAEKAVIWATDDGILNIRNNYGGSFSHHFQGAMIKAGERVPYAGDQGIIRGEVSGGAYVDWRNRPAGLLLDCQQSVDSAHAIWKAVDWGRNYIAALDVHMPGNSNN
-829 TFFGKLKVN
+829 TAAAILHVQDANYQFHASGEFHATGNGSFNDVYIRSDRRLKENIEDYIGNATDLIGKLKVKTYDKVKSL
-838 RGSDAITVNAPTDS
+838 SDREI
-852 ESVYVK
+852 
-858 GTCNDVDNW
+858 
-867 YIGKGGADNGL
+867 IGHE
-878 AFYSYKSNAAIYLT
+878 I
-892 NNGEVSLAPQ
+892 
-902 NTAVV
+902 
-907 NVNRDRMHINGTQW
+907 
-921 VANQPHVWGNQWQ
+921 
-934 TEAPIFVDFGTG
+934 G
-946 IPNDTYMPIIKAR
+946 I
-959 SQITGGYATK
+959 
-969 ADFGIYRHGAVDT
+969 
-982 WGDAVIRVGSA
+982 
-993 ESGDSSHP
+993 
-1001 NAIYTFRAN
+1001 
-1010 GDFKAPAGLRAGV
+1010 
-1023 NLGVGTDPVLGGH
+1023 
-1036 SIAIGD
+1036 
-1042 NDTGLMWGGDGRINL
+1042 
-1057 LANGQHIASWGVFHQ
+1057 
-1072 EHPGLWSVGAGFW
+1072 
-1085 TEVDKAII
+1085 
-1093 SHGHLIQANDSYS
+1093 
-1106 TYVRDIY
+1106 
-1113 IRSDIRVKKDLV
+1113 
-1125 KFENASKTLSKIN
+1125 
-1138 GYKYLQKRG
+1138 
-1147 TNEDGSERWEE
+1147 
-1158 NAGLIAQ
+1158 IAQ
-1165 EVQAILPELVE
+1165 DLQEILPEAVKSSKVGNL
-1176 GDPDSENLLRLNYNG
+1176 DNPDDVLTISNSAVN
-1191 VVGLNTAAINEHTEE
+1191 
-1206 IALLKEENNRL
+1206 ALLIKAVQEMS
-1217 KEENKILHD
+1217 EENKLLRE

>member
-26 VAINLKDHVIFTK
+26 LAIQLADHVIFTK

-182 VDLIKTETDRTIA
+182 VDLIKAETDRTIA

-237 NSAIH
+237 NTAIH
-242 SKVDNNKSYTDSEL
+242 SKVDNNKVYTDSEL

-293 YFDDPSARNLDYF
+293 YFDDPNARHLDYF
-306 GAFRMNDLAGHIA
+306 GAFRMNDLAGHLA
-319 MILHVP
+319 LALHVP
-325 HPSGVNHARGF
+325 HPSGLNHSRGF
-336 EFNYGS
+336 DFTYGS
-342 NPVPTVKTYGY
+342 NVVPTVKTYGY
-353 DELGNLSYSHRM
+353 DELGHLAYSHRM
-365 YHEGDKPTPAEIGVY
+365 YHEGDKPTPAEIGAY

-386 RLFQK
+386 RMFQK
-391 TLNFGI
+391 TIDFGS
-397 EGGWFKLGTLTMP
+397 ESGWFKIATVYLP
-410 QQHGRT
+410 QNYGRS
-416 AKIRLVGGNGYN
+416 AKIRLVGGNGWN
-428 VGMNGQANIIELV
+428 VGQTGQCNIIELV
-441 IRCGNNSPKGVVFNA
+441 LRTGNDSPKGINIVAYHHISGYDNLFCAINTSNDNYDIYA
-456 YYSIWYHEQHFCA
+456 YYSQH
-469 IPTDGDN
+469 TS
-476 YDLYAY
+476 L
-482 YGAHTGF
+482 
-489 VLAEYQV
+489 VLVEYQA
-496 SSGGVSL
+496 SSDV
-503 NLLDTPEYL
+503 NLTVLDRPEYV
-512 GGEKPVA
+512 GEKPVA
-519 DEIFDALNISSF
+519 DHIYDAYTIYSF
-531 NNFSN
+531 NSFSN
-536 RGTLNFAGNHQGQY
+536 RGTLNFAGNPQGQY
-550 DIEHLNEQPTN
+550 DIEHLNVQQTN
-561 AKKMLRRF
+561 SKKMLRRF
-569 RSSAPATIWHETVD
+569 RSSGPATIWHETVD
-583 DNAYRLAT
+583 DNQYRLAT

-673 INLIENGELH
+673 INLLENGELQ
-683 ITGGKGQKIVM
+683 ISGGKGQKIVM
-694 NSEVALSENARLAVK
+694 YSEVALSENARLAVK

-716 LRNDGSSFHI
+716 FRNDGTSFHL
-726 LTTDLKDSFGSW
+726 LTTDLKDSFGTW
-738 NNRRPFSYDFADGGL
+738 NNRRPFSYDFATGGL
-753 YLGGTETAR
+753 DLGGTETAR

-771 TRLEDNLFF
+771 TRIEDNLVFR
-780 KAGSRQSMDYL
+780 AGSRQSMDYL

-811 SKGFFAEFERKGD
+811 SKGFLAEFERKGD

-829 TFFGKLKVN
+829 TFFGRFKVN
-838 RGSDAITVNAPTDS
+838 GDSNAITVNAPTDS
-852 ESVYVK
+852 EAVYVK

-867 YIGKGGADNGL
+867 YIGKGGADNSL
-878 AFYSYKSNAAIYLT
+878 AFYSYATQAGIHIT
-892 NNGEVSLAPQ
+892 NNGEIALAPQ
-902 NTAVV
+902 NFN
-907 NVNRDRMHINGTQW
+907 NVSISKDRIYINATQW
-921 VANQPHVWGNQWQ
+921 VANHSGTWDGQWRE
-934 TEAPIFVDFGTG
+934 EAPIFVDQGSVG
-946 IPNDTYMPIIKAR
+946 QDSYYPLIKGH
-959 SQITGGYATK
+959 SQITGQGYSTK
-969 ADFGIYRHGAVDT
+969 VDFGLRRTPQT
-982 WGDAVIRVGSA
+982 WGQAVIRVGSA
-993 ESGDSSHP
+993 ENSPASGHP
-1001 NAIYTFRAN
+1001 QGIFEFHAN
-1010 GDFKAPAGLRAGV
+1010 GTSYSPKVKTEALAI
-1023 NLGVGTDPVLGGH
+1023 GTESIWGSPHLVL
-1036 SIAIGD
+1036 GD

-1072 EHPGLWSVGAGFW
+1072 EHPGLWSVGAGLW

-1125 KFENASKTLSKIN
+1125 KFENASQTLSKIN

>member
-173 SNDKAINDK
+173 SNHKAINDK
-182 VDLIKTETDRTIA
+182 VDLIKAETDRTIA
-195 ANKVYAENQLT
+195 ANQAYAENQLT
-206 DTYNNLTGVIA
+206 DIYNNLTGVIA

-222 AADNVAALTRDVEAK
+222 AADSVAALTRDVEAK
-237 NSAIH
+237 NTAIH

-269 SDGKYIKKHV
+269 ADGKYIKKHV

-293 YFDDPSARNLDYF
+293 YFDDPNARNLDYF

-336 EFNYGS
+336 EFTYGS
-342 NPVPTVKTYGY
+342 NPVHTVRTYGY
-353 DELGNLSYSHRM
+353 DELGHLAYSHRM
-365 YHEGDKPTPAEIGVY
+365 YHEGDKPTPAEIGAY

-391 TLNFGI
+391 TIDFGS
-397 EGGWFKLGTLTMP
+397 ESGWFKIATVYLP
-410 QQHGRT
+410 QNYGRS

-428 VGMNGQANIIELV
+428 VGQTGQCNIIELV
-441 IRCGNNSPKGVVFNA
+441 LRTGNDSPKGINIVAYHHISGYDNLFCAINTSNDNYDIYA
-456 YYSIWYHEQHFCA
+456 YYSQH
-469 IPTDGDN
+469 TS
-476 YDLYAY
+476 L
-482 YGAHTGF
+482 
-489 VLAEYQV
+489 VLVEYQASTDV
-496 SSGGVSL
+496 
-503 NLLDTPEYL
+503 NLTVLDRPEYV
-512 GGEKPVA
+512 GEKPVA
-519 DEIFDALNISSF
+519 EHIFDAYTIRSF
-531 NNFSN
+531 NSFSN

-550 DIEHLNEQPTN
+550 DIEHLNEQQTN
-561 AKKMLRRF
+561 SKKMLRRF

-605 SGLHVKKLTLDGG
+605 TGLHVKRLTLDGG
-618 VTGNSGIDI
+618 AAGGNSGIDI

-653 GFGDGQTKDFIWWND
+653 GFGDLTTKDFIWWND

-673 INLIENGELH
+673 INLIEDGELH

-709 GGNYGLI
+709 GGNYGLM

-780 KAGSRQSMDYL
+780 KAGSRQSMDYMEL
-791 EFVHWGASN
+791 VHWGASN
-800 VGRNNVLSLRD
+800 TGRNNVLSLRD
-811 SKGFFAEFERKGD
+811 SKGFLAEFERLGD
-824 NTIQN
+824 NTIKN

-838 RGSDAITVNAPTDS
+838 RGSDAITINAETGDS
-852 ESVYVK
+852 SVYLL
-858 GTCNDVDNW
+858 GTCADNNNW

-878 AFYSYKSNAAIYLT
+878 AFYSYATNAAVNIT
-892 NNGEVSLAPQ
+892 NAGDIALSPKGIEMTHVNNVRFYVHGERW
-902 NTAVV
+902 TASQSGGW
-907 NVNRDRMHINGTQW
+907 NDQW
-921 VANQPHVWGNQWQ
+921 GL
-934 TEAPIFVDFGTG
+934 EAPIFVDHGYVG
-946 IPNDTYMPIIKAR
+946 PDSYYPILKGR
-959 SQITGGYATK
+959 SLITNQGYTTAV
-969 ADFGIYRHGAVDT
+969 DFGLRRVPQN
-982 WGDAVIRVGSA
+982 WGQAIIRVGSA
-993 ESGDSSHP
+993 EASPAAGHP
-1001 NAIYTFRAN
+1001 QAVFEFHHDGTFYSPGN
-1010 GDFKAPAGLRAGV
+1010 GNF
-1023 NLGVGTDPVLGGH
+1023 
-1036 SIAIGD
+1036 
-1042 NDTGLMWGGDGRINL
+1042 ND
-1057 LANGQHIASWGVFHQ
+1057 V
-1072 EHPGLWSVGAGFW
+1072 
-1085 TEVDKAII
+1085 
-1093 SHGHLIQANDSYS
+1093 
-1106 TYVRDIY
+1106 Y
-1113 IRSDIRVKKDLV
+1113 IRSDRRL
-1125 KFENASKTLSKIN
+1125 KIN
-1138 GYKYLQKRG
+1138 V
-1147 TNEDGSERWEE
+1147 EDYEE
-1158 NAGLIAQ
+1158 NAVDKVNKLKVKTYDKVKSLNDREVIGHEIGIIAQ
-1165 EVQAILPELVE
+1165 DLQEVLPEAVKTAKI
-1176 GDPDSENLLRLNYNG
+1176 G
-1191 VVGLNTAAINEHTEE
+1191 GLDNPEE
-1206 IALLKEENNRL
+1206 ILTISNSAVNALLIKAIQEMS
-1217 KEENKILHD
+1217 EENKILRE
-1226 RLAAIEAKLFG
+1226 RLAAIEAKLG

>member
-1 MQSIQFKRTNVSGK
+1 MQSIQFKRTQTAGK
-15 KPTPEQLQVGE
+15 KPTPDQLSVGE
-26 VAINLKDHVIFTK
+26 IAIQLADHVIFTK

-84 DEIKQTTDATIAAN
+84 DEIKQTTDSTIAAN

-182 VDLIKTETDRTIA
+182 VDLIKAETDRTIA
-195 ANKVYAENQLT
+195 ANKAYAENQLT

-237 NSAIH
+237 NTAIH

-293 YFDDPSARNLDYF
+293 YFDDPNARNLDYF
-306 GAFRMNDLAGHIA
+306 GAFRMNDLAGHLA
-319 MILHVP
+319 LALHVP
-325 HPSGVNHARGF
+325 HPSGLNHSRGF
-336 EFNYGS
+336 DFTYGS
-342 NPVPTVKTYGY
+342 NVVPTVKTYGY

-365 YHEGDKPTPAEIGVY
+365 YHEGDKPTPAEIGAY

-391 TLNFGI
+391 TLDFGI
-397 EGGWFKLGTLTMP
+397 ESGWFKIATVYLP
-410 QQHGRT
+410 QQYGRS

-428 VGMNGQANIIELV
+428 VGQTGQANIIELV
-441 IRCGNNSPKGVVFNA
+441 LRSGNGNPVGVVFNA
-456 YYSIWYHEQHFCA
+456 YMTIWYIDQKFCA
-469 IPTDGDN
+469 IPTGGDS
-476 YDLYAY
+476 YDI
-482 YGAHTGF
+482 YGSYSGHTGF
-489 VLAEYQV
+489 VLAEYQTSPDV
-496 SSGGVSL
+496 
-503 NLLDTPEYL
+503 NLTLYDNPQFIGSQLPEA
-512 GGEKPVA
+512 ETK
-519 DEIFDALNISSF
+519 FDAYTITSF
-531 NNFSN
+531 STYRNH
-536 RGTLNFAGNHQGQY
+536 GTLNFGANSQGQY

-569 RSSAPATIWHETVD
+569 RSCAPATIWHETVD
-583 DNAYRLAT
+583 DNQYRLAT

-627 RRGPNESS
+627 RRGPNEAS

-673 INLIENGELH
+673 LNLLEDGELH
-683 ITGGKGQKIVM
+683 ITGGRGQKIVM

-716 LRNDGSSFHI
+716 FRNDGTSFHI
-726 LTTDLKDSFGSW
+726 LTTDLKDSFGNW
-738 NNRRPFSYDFADGGL
+738 NNRRPFSYDFSEGGL
-753 YLGGTETAR
+753 DLGGTETAR
-762 CLHLGIDGS
+762 CLHLGVDGS
-771 TRLEDNLFF
+771 TRIGDNLVFR
-780 KAGSRQSMDYL
+780 AGSRQSMDYL

-811 SKGFFAEFERKGD
+811 SKGFLAEFERKGD
-824 NTIQN
+824 NSIQN
-829 TFFGKLKVN
+829 TFFGRFKVN
-838 RGSDAITVNAPTDS
+838 RGSNAITVNAPTDS

-867 YIGKGGADNGL
+867 YIGKGGADNRL
-878 AFYSYKSNAAIYLT
+878 SFYSYATNAAIVLT
-892 NNGEVSLAPQ
+892 NNGEVSLVPQ
-902 NTAVV
+902 NTAIV

-921 VANQPHVWGNQWQ
+921 VANQPHGWGNQWQ

-946 IPNDTYMPIIKAR
+946 VPYDTYMPIIKAR
-959 SQITGGYATK
+959 SQTAGGYVTK
-969 ADFGIYRHGAVDT
+969 ADFGIYRRGTGDNWG

-1001 NAIYTFRAN
+1001 NARFMFQAN
-1010 GDFKAPAGLRAGV
+1010 GDFRAPAGLRAGV

-1191 VVGLNTAAINEHTEE
+1191 VIGLITAAINEHTEE
-1206 IALLKEENNRL
+1206 IALL

>member
-84 DEIKQTTDATIAAN
+84 DEIKQTTDSTIAAN

-123 AASDLAGV
+123 ASSDLAGV

-182 VDLIKTETDRTIA
+182 VDLIKAETDRTIA

-237 NSAIH
+237 NTAIH

-269 SDGKYIKKHV
+269 ADGKYIKKHV

-336 EFNYGS
+336 EFTYGS
-342 NPVPTVKTYGY
+342 NPVHTVRTYGY
-353 DELGNLSYSHRM
+353 DELGHLAYSHRM
-365 YHEGDKPTPAEIGVY
+365 YHEGDKPTPAEIGAY

-391 TLNFGI
+391 TIDFGS
-397 EGGWFKLGTLTMP
+397 ESGWFKIATVYLP
-410 QQHGRT
+410 QNYGRS

-428 VGMNGQANIIELV
+428 VGQKGQCNIIELV
-441 IRCGNNSPKGVVFNA
+441 LRTGNDSPKGINIVAYHHISGYDNLFCAINTSNDNYDIYA
-456 YYSIWYHEQHFCA
+456 YYSQH
-469 IPTDGDN
+469 TS
-476 YDLYAY
+476 L
-482 YGAHTGF
+482 
-489 VLAEYQV
+489 VLVEYQASTDV
-496 SSGGVSL
+496 
-503 NLLDTPEYL
+503 NLTVLDRPEYV
-512 GGEKPVA
+512 GEKPVA
-519 DEIFDALNISSF
+519 EHIFDAYTIRSF
-531 NNFSN
+531 NSFSN

-550 DIEHLNEQPTN
+550 DIEHLNEQQTN
-561 AKKMLRRF
+561 SKKMLRRF

-605 SGLHVKKLTLDGG
+605 TGLHVKRLTLDGG
-618 VTGNSGIDI
+618 AAGGNSGIDI

-653 GFGDGQTKDFIWWND
+653 GFGDLTTKDFIWWND

-673 INLIENGELH
+673 INLIEDGELH

-709 GGNYGLI
+709 GGNYGLM

-780 KAGSRQSMDYL
+780 KAGSRQSMDYMEL
-791 EFVHWGASN
+791 VHWGASN
-800 VGRNNVLSLRD
+800 TGRNNVLSLRD
-811 SKGFFAEFERKGD
+811 SKGFLAEFERLGD
-824 NTIQN
+824 NTIKN

-838 RGSDAITVNAPTDS
+838 RGSDAITINAETGDS
-852 ESVYVK
+852 SVYLL
-858 GTCNDVDNW
+858 GTCADNNNW

-878 AFYSYKSNAAIYLT
+878 AFYSYATNAAINIT
-892 NNGEVSLAPQ
+892 NAGDIALSPKGVEMTHVNNVRFYVHGERW
-902 NTAVV
+902 TASQSGGW
-907 NVNRDRMHINGTQW
+907 NDQW
-921 VANQPHVWGNQWQ
+921 GL
-934 TEAPIFVDFGTG
+934 EAPIFVDHGYVG
-946 IPNDTYMPIIKAR
+946 PDSYYPILKGR
-959 SQITGGYATK
+959 SLITNQGYTTAV
-969 ADFGIYRHGAVDT
+969 DFGMRRVPQN
-982 WGDAVIRVGSA
+982 WGQAIIRVGSA
-993 ESGDSSHP
+993 EASPAAGHP
-1001 NAIYTFRAN
+1001 QAVFEFHHDGTFYSPGN
-1010 GDFKAPAGLRAGV
+1010 GNF
-1023 NLGVGTDPVLGGH
+1023 
-1036 SIAIGD
+1036 
-1042 NDTGLMWGGDGRINL
+1042 ND
-1057 LANGQHIASWGVFHQ
+1057 V
-1072 EHPGLWSVGAGFW
+1072 
-1085 TEVDKAII
+1085 
-1093 SHGHLIQANDSYS
+1093 
-1106 TYVRDIY
+1106 Y
-1113 IRSDIRVKKDLV
+1113 IRSDRRL
-1125 KFENASKTLSKIN
+1125 KIN
-1138 GYKYLQKRG
+1138 V
-1147 TNEDGSERWEE
+1147 EDYEE
-1158 NAGLIAQ
+1158 NAVDKVNKLKVKTYDKVKSLNDREVIGHEIGIIAQ
-1165 EVQAILPELVE
+1165 DLQEVLPEAVKTAKI
-1176 GDPDSENLLRLNYNG
+1176 G
-1191 VVGLNTAAINEHTEE
+1191 GLDNPEE
-1206 IALLKEENNRL
+1206 ILTISNSAVNALLIKAIQEMS
-1217 KEENKILHD
+1217 EENKILRE
-1226 RLAAIEAKLFG
+1226 RLAAIEAKLG

>member
-84 DEIKQTTDATIAAN
+84 DEIKQTTDSTIAAN

-123 AASDLAGV
+123 ASSDLAGV

-182 VDLIKTETDRTIA
+182 VDLIKAETDRTIA

-237 NSAIH
+237 NTAIH

-269 SDGKYIKKHV
+269 ADGKYIKKHV

-336 EFNYGS
+336 EFTYGS
-342 NPVPTVKTYGY
+342 NPVHTVRTYGY
-353 DELGNLSYSHRM
+353 DELGHLAYSHRM
-365 YHEGDKPTPAEIGVY
+365 YHEGDKPTPAEIGAY

-391 TLNFGI
+391 TIDFGS
-397 EGGWFKLGTLTMP
+397 ESGWFKIATVYLP
-410 QQHGRT
+410 QNYGRS

-428 VGMNGQANIIELV
+428 VGQTGQCNIIELV
-441 IRCGNNSPKGVVFNA
+441 LRTGNDSPKGINIVAYHHISGYDNLFCAINTSNDNYDIYA
-456 YYSIWYHEQHFCA
+456 YYSQH
-469 IPTDGDN
+469 TS
-476 YDLYAY
+476 L
-482 YGAHTGF
+482 
-489 VLAEYQV
+489 VLVEYQASTDV
-496 SSGGVSL
+496 
-503 NLLDTPEYL
+503 NLTVLDRPEYV
-512 GGEKPVA
+512 GEKPVA
-519 DEIFDALNISSF
+519 EHIFDAYTIRSF
-531 NNFSN
+531 NSFSN

-550 DIEHLNEQPTN
+550 DIEHLNEQQTN
-561 AKKMLRRF
+561 SKKMLRRF

-583 DNAYRLAT
+583 YNAYRLAT

-605 SGLHVKKLTLDGG
+605 TGLHVKRLTLDGG
-618 VTGNSGIDI
+618 AAGGNSGIDI

-653 GFGDGQTKDFIWWND
+653 GFGDLTTKDFIWWND

-673 INLIENGELH
+673 INLIEDGELH

-709 GGNYGLI
+709 GGNYGLM

-780 KAGSRQSMDYL
+780 KAGSRQSMDYMEL
-791 EFVHWGASN
+791 VHWGASN
-800 VGRNNVLSLRD
+800 TGRNNVLSLRD
-811 SKGFFAEFERKGD
+811 SKGFLAEFERLGD
-824 NTIQN
+824 NTIKN

-838 RGSDAITVNAPTDS
+838 RGSDAITINAETGDS
-852 ESVYVK
+852 SVYLL
-858 GTCNDVDNW
+858 GTCADNNNW

-878 AFYSYKSNAAIYLT
+878 AFYSYATNAAVNIT
-892 NNGEVSLAPQ
+892 NAGDIALSPKGIEMTHVNNVRFYVHGERW
-902 NTAVV
+902 TASQSGGW
-907 NVNRDRMHINGTQW
+907 NDQW
-921 VANQPHVWGNQWQ
+921 GL
-934 TEAPIFVDFGTG
+934 EAPIFVDHGYVG
-946 IPNDTYMPIIKAR
+946 PDSYYPILKGR
-959 SQITGGYATK
+959 SLITNQGYTTAV
-969 ADFGIYRHGAVDT
+969 DFGLRRVPQN
-982 WGDAVIRVGSA
+982 WGQAIIRVGSA
-993 ESGDSSHP
+993 EASPAAGHP
-1001 NAIYTFRAN
+1001 QAVFEFHHDGTFYSPGN
-1010 GDFKAPAGLRAGV
+1010 GNF
-1023 NLGVGTDPVLGGH
+1023 
-1036 SIAIGD
+1036 
-1042 NDTGLMWGGDGRINL
+1042 ND
-1057 LANGQHIASWGVFHQ
+1057 V
-1072 EHPGLWSVGAGFW
+1072 
-1085 TEVDKAII
+1085 
-1093 SHGHLIQANDSYS
+1093 
-1106 TYVRDIY
+1106 Y
-1113 IRSDIRVKKDLV
+1113 IRSDRRL
-1125 KFENASKTLSKIN
+1125 KIN
-1138 GYKYLQKRG
+1138 V
-1147 TNEDGSERWEE
+1147 EDYEE
-1158 NAGLIAQ
+1158 NAVDKVNKLKVKTYDKVKSLNDREVIGHEIGIIAQ
-1165 EVQAILPELVE
+1165 DLQEVLPEAVKTAKI
-1176 GDPDSENLLRLNYNG
+1176 G
-1191 VVGLNTAAINEHTEE
+1191 GLDNPEE
-1206 IALLKEENNRL
+1206 ILTISNSAVNALLIKAIQEMS
-1217 KEENKILHD
+1217 EENKILRE
-1226 RLAAIEAKLFG
+1226 RLAAIEAKLG

>member
-84 DEIKQTTDATIAAN
+84 DEIKQTTDSTIAAN

-182 VDLIKTETDRTIA
+182 VDLIKAETDRTIA

-237 NSAIH
+237 NTAIH

-293 YFDDPSARNLDYF
+293 YFDDPGARNLDYF
-306 GAFRMNDLAGHIA
+306 GAFRTNDLADHIA

-336 EFNYGS
+336 EFTYGS
-342 NPVPTVKTYGY
+342 NPHATVRTYGY
-353 DELGNLSYSHRM
+353 DELGHLAYSHRM
-365 YHEGDKPTPAEIGVY
+365 YHEGDKPTPAEIGAY

-386 RLFQK
+386 RMFQK
-391 TLNFGI
+391 TINFGV
-397 EGGWFKLGTLTMP
+397 ETGWFKIATAFIP
-410 QQHGRT
+410 QNDGRSL
-416 AKIRLVGGNGYN
+416 KIRLIGGNGWN
-428 VGMNGQANIIELV
+428 VGQTGQCNIIELV
-441 IRCGNNSPKGVVFNA
+441 IRTSNGSPKGINFVA
-456 YYSIWYHEQHFCA
+456 YHHVSGYENQFCA
-469 IPTDGDN
+469 INTGDDT
-476 YDLYAY
+476 YDIYAY
-482 YGAHTGF
+482 YFEFTNM
-489 VLAEYQV
+489 VMAEYQA
-496 SSGGVSL
+496 STGV
-503 NLLDTPEYL
+503 NLTVLDRPEYV
-512 GGEKPVA
+512 GEKPVA
-519 DEIFDALNISSF
+519 DHIYDAYTIRSF
-531 NNFSN
+531 NSFSN

-550 DIEHLNEQPTN
+550 DIEHMNEQPTN

-569 RSSAPATIWHETVD
+569 RSSAVATIWHETVD
-583 DNAYRLAT
+583 DQNYRLAT
-591 GYEDTNQELLLTAT
+591 GGTDSGQQLLLSSGT
-605 SGLHVKKLTLDGG
+605 GLHIRRLTIDGG
-618 VTGNSGIDI
+618 LGSGSNAGIDI
-627 RRGPNESS
+627 RRGPNEAS

-653 GFGDGQTKDFIWWND
+653 GFGDLTTKDFIWWND

-709 GGNYGLI
+709 GGNYGLM

-726 LTTDLKDSFGSW
+726 LTTNLKDSFGSW
-738 NNRRPFSYDFADGGL
+738 NNRRPFSYNFDDGGL

-771 TRLEDNLFF
+771 TRLEDNLLF
-780 KAGSRQSMDYL
+780 KSGSRQSMDYMEL
-791 EFVHWGASN
+791 VHWGASN
-800 VGRNNVLSLRD
+800 TGRNNVLSLRD
-811 SKGFFAEFERKGD
+811 SKGFLAEFERTGTNSIK
-824 NTIQN
+824 TR
-829 TFFGKLKVN
+829 FFGETFTDGTLYLNQMNNSSERFSINNWGNSEVGRAAVLEIGDSQGYHFYTERRTDN
-838 RGSDAITVNAPTDS
+838 SLVFDVSGALTVRGPNGITIKNSTGARHIWFRDDS
-852 ESVYVK
+852 ETEKAVIWATDD
-858 GTCNDVDNW
+858 GILHIRNNH
-867 YIGKGGADNGL
+867 GGPFTHHFQGAMIKLEGRVPYAADQGL
-878 AFYSYKSNAAIYLT
+878 IR
-892 NNGEVSLAPQ
+892 GEVSGGAYV
-902 NTAVV
+902 AW
-907 NVNRDRMHINGTQW
+907 RDR
-921 VANQPHVWGNQWQ
+921 
-934 TEAPIFVDFGTG
+934 
-946 IPNDTYMPIIKAR
+946 
-959 SQITGGYATK
+959 
-969 ADFGIYRHGAVDT
+969 
-982 WGDAVIRVGSA
+982 
-993 ESGDSSHP
+993 
-1001 NAIYTFRAN
+1001 
-1010 GDFKAPAGLRAGV
+1010 PAGLLVDCQQSVDSAHAIWKAVDWGRNYIAAMDVHCPGDS
-1023 NLGVGTDPVLGGH
+1023 NNTAAAVLHVQGADYQFHASGEFH
-1036 SIAIGD
+1036 ATGNGNF
-1042 NDTGLMWGGDGRINL
+1042 ND
-1057 LANGQHIASWGVFHQ
+1057 V
-1072 EHPGLWSVGAGFW
+1072 
-1085 TEVDKAII
+1085 
-1093 SHGHLIQANDSYS
+1093 
-1106 TYVRDIY
+1106 Y
-1113 IRSDIRVKKDLV
+1113 IRSDRRL
-1125 KFENASKTLSKIN
+1125 KIN
-1138 GYKYLQKRG
+1138 V
-1147 TNEDGSERWEE
+1147 EDYEE
-1158 NAGLIAQ
+1158 NAVDKVNKLKVKTYDKVKSLSDREVIAHEIGIIAQ
-1165 EVQAILPELVE
+1165 DLQEVLPEAVKTAKI
-1176 GDPDSENLLRLNYNG
+1176 G
-1191 VVGLNTAAINEHTEE
+1191 GLDNPEE
-1206 IALLKEENNRL
+1206 ILTISNSAVNALLIKAVQEMS
-1217 KEENKILHD
+1217 EENKLLRE

>member
-182 VDLIKTETDRTIA
+182 VDLIKAETDRTIA
-195 ANKVYAENQLT
+195 ANKAYAENQLT

-237 NSAIH
+237 NTAIH

-293 YFDDPSARNLDYF
+293 YFDDPNARNLDYF
-306 GAFRMNDLAGHIA
+306 GAFRMNDLAGHLA
-319 MILHVP
+319 LALHVP
-325 HPSGVNHARGF
+325 HPSGLNHSRGF
-336 EFNYGS
+336 DFTYGS
-342 NPVPTVKTYGY
+342 NVVPTVKTYGY

-365 YHEGDKPTPAEIGVY
+365 YHEGDKPTPAEIGAY

-456 YYSIWYHEQHFCA
+456 YYTIWHYEQHFCA

-536 RGTLNFAGNHQGQY
+536 RGTLNFAGNPQGQY
-550 DIEHLNEQPTN
+550 DIEHLNVQQTN
-561 AKKMLRRF
+561 SKKMLRRF
-569 RSSAPATIWHETVD
+569 RSSGPATIWHETVD
-583 DNAYRLAT
+583 DIQYRLAT
-591 GYEDTNQELLLTAT
+591 GYEDTNQELLLSAVT
-605 SGLHVKKLTLDGG
+605 GLHVKRLTLDGG
-618 VTGNSGIDI
+618 VGNAGIDI
-627 RRGPNESS
+627 RRGPNEAS

-673 INLIENGELH
+673 INLIEDGELH

-709 GGNYGLI
+709 GGNYGVI
-716 LRNDGSSFHI
+716 FRNDGTSFHL
-726 LTTDLKDSFGSW
+726 LTTDLKDSFGTW
-738 NNRRPFSYDFADGGL
+738 NRRRPLSYDFATGGL
-753 YLGGTETAR
+753 DLGGTDTAR

-780 KAGSRQSMDYL
+780 KAGSRQSMDYMEL
-791 EFVHWGASN
+791 VHWGASN
-800 VGRNNVLSLRD
+800 TGRNNVLSLRD
-811 SKGFFAEFERKGD
+811 SKGFLAEFERVGGTNGVKTRFFGETFTDGTLYLNQMNNSSERFSINNWGNSEVGRAAVMEIGDSKGYHFYTERRTD
-824 NTIQN
+824 NTVLFDVSGALTVHGPN
-829 TFFGKLKVN
+829 G
-838 RGSDAITVNAPTDS
+838 ITIKNSTGARHIWFRDDS
-852 ESVYVK
+852 ESEKAVIWATDDGILHIRNNHGGQFSHHFQGAMIKVGERVPYNSEYALIRGDISGGAWVDWRARPAGLLVDCQDSRNQAYNIWKATHWGEQHIAAMGVHAGGGNPHVVLHVGGNDFGFSFNGDFTAGAAVY
-858 GTCNDVDNW
+858 CNDV
-867 YIGKGGADNGL
+867 
-878 AFYSYKSNAAIYLT
+878 
-892 NNGEVSLAPQ
+892 
-902 NTAVV
+902 
-907 NVNRDRMHINGTQW
+907 
-921 VANQPHVWGNQWQ
+921 
-934 TEAPIFVDFGTG
+934 
-946 IPNDTYMPIIKAR
+946 
-959 SQITGGYATK
+959 
-969 ADFGIYRHGAVDT
+969 
-982 WGDAVIRVGSA
+982 
-993 ESGDSSHP
+993 
-1001 NAIYTFRAN
+1001 
-1010 GDFKAPAGLRAGV
+1010 
-1023 NLGVGTDPVLGGH
+1023 
-1036 SIAIGD
+1036 
-1042 NDTGLMWGGDGRINL
+1042 
-1057 LANGQHIASWGVFHQ
+1057 
-1072 EHPGLWSVGAGFW
+1072 
-1085 TEVDKAII
+1085 
-1093 SHGHLIQANDSYS
+1093 
-1106 TYVRDIY
+1106 Y
-1113 IRSDIRVKKDLV
+1113 IRSDRRL
-1125 KFENASKTLSKIN
+1125 KIN
-1138 GYKYLQKRG
+1138 V
-1147 TNEDGSERWEE
+1147 EDYEE
-1158 NAGLIAQ
+1158 NAVDKVNKLKVKTYDKVKSLSDREVIGHEIGIIAQ
-1165 EVQAILPELVE
+1165 DLQEVLPEAV
-1176 GDPDSENLLRLNYNG
+1176 STSS
-1191 VVGLNTAAINEHTEE
+1191 VGSQDNPEE
-1206 IALLKEENNRL
+1206 ILTISNSAVNALLIKAVQEMS
-1217 KEENKILHD
+1217 EENKLLRE
-1226 RLAAIEAKLFG
+1226 RLAAIEAKLG